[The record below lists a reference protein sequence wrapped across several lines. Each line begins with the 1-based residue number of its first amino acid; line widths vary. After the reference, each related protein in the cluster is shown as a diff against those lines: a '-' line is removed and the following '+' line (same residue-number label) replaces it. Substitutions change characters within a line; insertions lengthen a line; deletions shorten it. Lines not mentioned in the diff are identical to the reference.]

1 MADGNVGSLWMSLGI
16 KDAVSKEL
24 NRIADSMTGVDAKTK
39 KAQESMRKLAE
50 ENLAGKNVAFLDRLK
65 KAIGDSTKE
74 AKELQVV
81 FEAIRSIRGGF
92 SSLNWSVGAKSL
104 KEYSGIIMKIN
115 DALDKL
121 YTRGLTASGDKMWG
135 SATGALKVL
144 EGISKIKEEG
154 NFFFENFFKTD
165 KAKAG
170 LEDLQ
175 REIIKLQK
183 EGMGLLN
190 KRTLDTEG
198 LAWAA
203 GLDDKIYK
211 LHRAY
216 SVLRD
221 DEEKLLATTEKKKP
235 VWKQDEEQAKKNA
248 EAVNVQT
255 NALKKQEEQLKATSA
270 AQKEKNA
277 TENKAVAAPKIQPFV
292 EDKGLDKM
300 LNDVTAAR
308 EKDAAATQTQIAY
321 TKILNEVLDAFKGKA
336 STFLGVK
343 DDSGRK
349 YVDILNEANAAIE
362 KMNKARAA
370 AMVKEGKDFNPAN
383 YPDPTPRIKKA
394 LEYLSL
400 LQRIDI
406 AQKHISEVKAAN
418 PNVDTKNIK
427 EAAKLVENFRNKLL
441 ALQNDKYLTGAD
453 DAHILGAYRKTLAM
467 TLKDVDAIIGKLQK
481 PNPLSDLDGNFS
493 KLDARIDAVREK
505 LAKLRDLMNEGTQ
518 KGYNTSM
525 FGERISG
532 LGGVVARMEAAM
544 SNKNGELANVD
555 KMKQLFS
562 DISVELN
569 KASTA
574 MQAYGREKAKA
585 VAQEREFAVASKLS
599 AKDKEAELKAL
610 SDYTKRYM
618 TLVEEKRKVA
628 EKAGISPFFKNDNGL
643 KNIKAEIDTLLER
656 LGRVR
661 EDITLYQHA
670 IGSGTKEGISFGQ
683 QGLKEANTEAEKLMR
698 SITNLQNVYDTLR
711 VSQVNVKDLIGQTP
725 QKQRQDDI
733 QRRMSDY
740 YSKLE
745 KDSAQAAKDAA
756 KAERERASAE
766 KQRQNELRNTER
778 RYDSLGNKV
787 RQLRAEFS
795 RGISLGANTDKSYEE
810 IRRLLSMMRVLR
822 ALQGSLSSTDWREHI
837 GRLGNY
843 GAGHDATIA
852 NRALQDQR
860 AINAAQEKT
869 NREKEKSI
877 DLERKHQQEIAN
889 SAAKVRSDL
898 VRAFEQAKNSAGG
911 LNSTMQDLKSLVMQ
925 GGLVYGMQQFAM
937 SVIKTGGELEKQH
950 IALQSIL
957 GDVQNANTMF
967 SQVKQLALQSP
978 FTFSELNRDVKQLAA
993 YGVEYDQLYDT
1004 TKRLADMASGLG
1016 VSFER
1021 IALAFG
1027 QVRSRG
1033 WLDGKELRQI
1043 SYAGIPLL
1051 QKLSEYYSKRE
1062 GRKVSTSEVK
1072 TRISGRG
1079 VDFEDVKNVFWEMT
1093 DAGGQFYN
1101 MQLVLSE
1108 TLLGRFNKLKDAW
1121 EIMLSEFAS
1130 DSNIVG
1136 SNLKHILDLVT
1147 NLVQALHTMAP
1158 VVVAAFSGF
1167 ALKRLQTS
1175 LGGGIGAALL
1185 SGKASMA
1192 SDIQK
1197 KVLLGEKTTAQE
1209 LRLLATK
1216 KLITSEDIKALSL
1229 AKAIKKVDLE
1239 RMYIN
1244 GQISRSIYKDGMTD
1258 FAGTGTFGSRR
1269 KLVEARQNGGWWNK
1283 AKAAF
1288 IGLQLRTNAYF
1299 TNLKI
1304 QFATTGGFWRTFA
1317 LKGMSA
1323 FAILTAGARTMG
1335 ATLLAAVGGLPGLII
1350 TGVTMGISY
1359 MYTKSAD
1366 LTNRINQTANEIED
1380 RIKQLN
1386 DFLREND
1393 TAKVLSGGDIK
1404 EVDNLIDAY
1413 KEKLKQLEPY
1423 NYNNLVMK
1431 ADEKQSHEE
1440 RLKYLDEELKRLRDA
1455 EMIAKSKMGNRD
1467 NYSDFSGAIT
1477 RSNRNYERLEKTT
1490 AQNMSDKGMDFASAR
1505 SAAWKGLQPYQK
1517 GDMVNPIKKVI
1528 LKQFGDISK
1537 DETMRLAAMQAMSNI
1552 FASMEIPE
1560 SRANMIR
1567 ASVLQA
1573 FGIGDKDS
1581 WLQEEAKNKLSDL
1594 LDSIAPT
1601 IATKIRS
1608 GQTLNEAEKAKVEE
1622 LMQDAKR
1629 GLTGQYPE
1637 FEKALQAL
1645 LDASNFEAV
1654 INLVFKDS
1662 KFNDVQNEL
1671 LGNLPKMPLGVGDP
1685 ETQAKKQK
1693 FAQSWGKEG
1702 SWTKAREAAN
1712 ADVAA
1717 KKKEYEAAKKAK
1729 SKRQDE
1735 LKKEWQLAEQTA
1747 KELNLFDAKK
1757 DKNKG
1762 PKKDSALES
1771 LRQQFE
1777 DFKAARQWY
1786 QKYIGIG
1793 NTQSEAIGKVKS
1805 LFPNLD
1811 WKKID
1816 LSKYMESLEAMMP
1829 GNSFWNTTDRK
1840 KFRTQVNREKAEWQY
1855 SEVDKVEWE
1864 RVSSNFKEALEKGVK
1879 QANLQKELYEK
1890 TGSLDFAKL
1899 AFQDGAVWDKQTR
1912 KMAEDFKKNFGHDV
1926 NLGMTEADAKAL
1938 YKETPLAL
1946 EAWQKITTLVK
1957 DNYVKSLQQAADII
1971 AQTASTQEKIAAIYA
1986 KYETPIAQAEEAG
1999 NYGLASRYT
2008 RQRDKEVNSA
2018 KTEAFNKSS
2027 DYITFFGAV
2036 SQLGMDRASEIAS
2049 QIRENIN
2056 QALADGTI
2064 DAREYGK
2071 QIQQLDEQLN
2081 KLSSGKKTFFKDGL
2095 SGLADRKV
2103 EKANEKITAGA
2114 ALQQEGQRE
2123 AQEATTAMLDA
2134 IANSDWKAVGE
2145 AFEKLVKANEK
2156 AKNGENKL
2164 NKGKEEAAS
2173 ANKFKEAMTSA
2184 SKVVEKFNANIQSI
2198 VATFNDIKDTASA
2211 LGVDTESDGWQDAT
2225 AFFESLSGVSGSI
2238 SNIVTSGMQGN
2249 IGGII
2254 QGAVGIFTS
2263 PFKAFAAAHDAK
2275 QERQIKLA
2283 ERNITELERMRNDI
2297 KSAIEN
2303 TLGGVY
2309 SYKMDADTRKRLGN
2323 VTNSYEKAARGE
2335 SKKSQ
2340 YSSDTYTTAKKS
2352 LSDPGNAYLAEQASL
2367 MAQKDEMQRQLNAEE
2382 GKKKKDKDKIADYK
2396 QQIKEMETT
2405 INNFAKDFLKDI
2417 YGVDMKAWASQLT
2430 DAVVS
2435 AWSKGEDAID
2445 AYKKKAKEMVKNL
2458 TKNIVSQKVM
2468 EAALQGPLDNLTE
2481 IIKKK
2486 GKLEPEDVV
2495 KVADDLYNGTNNAA
2509 ENITAILERLKN
2521 MGLDLSENGD
2531 GSVTNGIKNITEETA
2546 DILASYVNA
2555 IRLDVS
2561 VNRAQV
2567 KDIGEL
2573 LKMRLPEMGQIQKA
2587 QLGQL
2592 TQIVMLAEAR
2602 NEKLDRM
2609 MDWMNA
2615 VSTSG
2620 RKKLYIS

>member
-1 MADGNVGSLWMSLGI
+1 MADGNVGSLWMSLGL

-24 NRIADSMTGVDAKTK
+24 KKMADNMEVVDAKTK
-39 KAQESMRKLAE
+39 RAQEQLRKLAE
-50 ENLAGKNVAFLDRLK
+50 TDASGKGVAFLDKLK
-65 KAIGDSTKE
+65 KAIGSSTKE
-74 AKELQVV
+74 AKELQAI
-81 FEAIRSIRGGF
+81 FDAIRNIRGGF
-92 SSLNWSVGAKSL
+92 GALTGDFGKANLQSYADIL
-104 KEYSGIIMKIN
+104 KEIRSSMGKISFGGMSGM
-115 DALDKL
+115 
-121 YTRGLTASGDKMWG
+121 G
-135 SATGALKVL
+135 
-144 EGISKIKEEG
+144 EGIYAKIEAVRSAINGINKITNET
-154 NFFFENFFKTD
+154 FRLWD
-165 KAKAG
+165 SVPRSSPKAKAEFNNIREQLAEIKNAG
-170 LEDLQ
+170 LGYLKSGDFS
-175 REIIKLQK
+175 KAY
-183 EGMGLLN
+183 
-190 KRTLDTEG
+190 
-198 LAWAA
+198 AWAN
-203 GLDDKIYK
+203 GLDEQIGKISSSYEK
-211 LHRAY
+211 FLASEK
-216 SVLRD
+216 SVVESLRR
-221 DEEKLLATTEKKKP
+221 EEGQSRKTTDATNE
-235 VWKQDEEQAKKNA
+235 
-248 EAVNVQT
+248 QT
-255 NALKKQEEQLKATSA
+255 NALKKQEEQLKATTA

-277 TENKAVAAPKIQPFV
+277 TENKAAAAPKMQPFV

-300 LNDVTAAR
+300 LNDATRVT
-308 EKDAAATQTQIAY
+308 EKVEEQKKSLSGLSDAAGKASRDI
-321 TKILNEVLDAFKGKA
+321 NEVLNKIVG
-336 STFLGVK
+336 G
-343 DDSGRK
+343 
-349 YVDILNEANAAIE
+349 NAAGMSLDE
-362 KMNKARAA
+362 LAKKTARYSQ
-370 AMVKEGKDFNPAN
+370 ELL
-383 YPDPTPRIKKA
+383 A
-394 LEYLSL
+394 LEIKLKNLKSKAETNPGKKGPGY
-400 LQRIDI
+400 
-406 AQKHISEVKAAN
+406 SEVKQLEAKIKNAQIYLDIIQQIRLKKDELN
-418 PNVDTKNIK
+418 ATGAKQPNVNTK
-427 EAAKLVENFRNKLL
+427 ELER
-441 ALQNDKYLTGAD
+441 G
-453 DAHILGAYRKTLAM
+453 KTLLDEFYG
-467 TLKDVDAIIGKLQK
+467 TLRKIVSENGVDGLMVLGNMPKALGGTMREIRSLLSSFSKE
-481 PNPLSDLDGNFS
+481 NPLSVFANGADRAWTAISNLET
-493 KLDARIDAVREK
+493 KM
-505 LAKLRDLMNEGTQ
+505 RDLQRLMDEG
-518 KGYNTSM
+518 KKMGYKTDMLPENFYELKRRLQETYRL
-525 FGERISG
+525 FGDNSHR
-532 LGGVVARMEAAM
+532 LTDKAYME
-544 SNKNGELANVD
+544 N
-555 KMKQLFS
+555 LFS
-562 DISVELN
+562 DIAKTMKIAANAERE
-569 KASTA
+569 
-574 MQAYGREKAKA
+574 YGREKGKTIATN
-585 VAQEREFAVASKLS
+585 
-599 AKDKEAELKAL
+599 KEAEAA
-610 SDYTKRYM
+610 
-618 TLVEEKRKVA
+618 EKRNVA
-628 EKAGISPFFKNDNGL
+628 I
-643 KNIKAEIDTLLER
+643 
-656 LGRVR
+656 V
-661 EDITLYQHA
+661 
-670 IGSGTKEGISFGQ
+670 
-683 QGLKEANTEAEKLMR
+683 EAAVQRRIQARQREAER
-698 SITNLQNVYDTLR
+698 
-711 VSQVNVKDLIGQTP
+711 
-725 QKQRQDDI
+725 
-733 QRRMSDY
+733 
-740 YSKLE
+740 
-745 KDSAQAAKDAA
+745 AAA
-756 KAERERASAE
+756 AEREANRYAAE
-766 KQRQNELRNTER
+766 SVNKAIAAKREQRRQEDRDNKQRLSEIKAAEA

-787 RQLRAEFS
+787 RALRREFS
-795 RGISLGANTDKSYEE
+795 RGISLGADVSKAEAE
-810 IRRLLSMMRVLR
+810 IHRLIDIMRYLR
-822 ALQGSLSSTDWREHI
+822 QMRTWLVEGQNVVGRIGSI
-837 GRLGNY
+837 GT
-843 GAGHDATIA
+843 GHDATQA
-852 NRALQDQR
+852 GRALQDQR

-1594 LDSIAPT
+1594 LDSVAPT

-1671 LGNLPKMPLGVGDP
+1671 LGNLPKIPLGVGDP
-1685 ETQAKKQK
+1685 EIQAKKQK

-1712 ADVAA
+1712 ADIAA

-1757 DKNKG
+1757 DKNKNEG

-1829 GNSFWNTTDRK
+1829 GRGFWNTTDRK
-1840 KFRTQVNREKAEWQY
+1840 KFHTQVNREKAEWQY
-1855 SEVDKVEWE
+1855 SEIDKVEWE
-1864 RVSSNFKEALEKGVK
+1864 RVSSNFKEALEKGVR
-1879 QANLQKELYEK
+1879 QANLQKELYKK

-1926 NLGMTEADAKAL
+1926 NLGMTEADAKVL
-1938 YKETPLAL
+1938 YKDTPLAL

-2081 KLSSGKKTFFKDGL
+2081 KLSSGKKNFFNSGL
-2095 SGLADRKV
+2095 SGVAEQRVKN
-2103 EKANEKITAGA
+2103 ANEKITAGA
-2114 ALQQEGQRE
+2114 ALKQEGERMQQE
-2123 AQEATTAMLDA
+2123 
-2134 IANSDWKAVGE
+2134 ANTELIE
-2145 AFEKLVKANEK
+2145 AFSNLDFDAVDEIVAKMLEGNEKEKKGDAKLKQGQKEAKAANEF
-2156 AKNGENKL
+2156 
-2164 NKGKEEAAS
+2164 KESMANVSAAAS
-2173 ANKFKEAMTSA
+2173 KINE
-2184 SKVVEKFNANIQSI
+2184 NIQSI

-2211 LGVDTESDGWQDAT
+2211 LGVDTENDGWQDAT
-2225 AFFESLSGVSGSI
+2225 AFFNSLGGVSSSI
-2238 SNIVTSGMQGN
+2238 SNMVTSAMSGNVGGVLQGF
-2249 IGGII
+2249 
-2254 QGAVGIFTS
+2254 VGIFTS

-2275 QERQIKLA
+2275 LERQIKLA
-2283 ERNITELERMRNDI
+2283 ERNITELERLRNDV
-2297 KSAIEN
+2297 KTAIEN

-2445 AYKKKAKEMVKNL
+2445 AYKKKAKEMVKDL

-2531 GSVTNGIKNITEETA
+2531 GSVTNDIKNITEETA

>member
-1 MADGNVGSLWMSLGI
+1 MASGNLGDLWFQLGI
-16 KDAVSKEL
+16 KDNTHKALNSMLKDVQRLEGMINSLNFSINKEQDPKKKKEMKEQLSNALNYLHLLQKVNIEL
-24 NRIADSMTGVDAKTK
+24 NKISGIKNVNAGINTGELDRAKKALMDFRNELINLQSGKTAGGVDNAFMSAYNSKFRNLITDVRQIEKAFDKENTLSASKNNAARLNRELETTK
-39 KAQESMRKLAE
+39 NKLAE
-50 ENLAGKNVAFLDRLK
+50 IQSLQSRGVRNRIDTTALLSGGNTLRGVKRRMEAMLADDNLLAN
-65 KAIGDSTKE
+65 
-74 AKELQVV
+74 
-81 FEAIRSIRGGF
+81 
-92 SSLNWSVGAKSL
+92 GAKVKSL
-104 KEYSGIIMKIN
+104 LSDIAYAYTKATGKVQEYKRTASETTSVDSALSKQKLAVEQIN
-115 DALDKL
+115 TILGNIDKL
-121 YTRGLTASGDKMWG
+121 KGKSLEIGTDTSKLTAVRGEIERIKTTIESFSGK
-135 SATGALKVL
+135 
-144 EGISKIKEEG
+144 
-154 NFFFENFFKTD
+154 
-165 KAKAG
+165 
-170 LEDLQ
+170 Q
-175 REIIKLQK
+175 
-183 EGMGLLN
+183 LLN
-190 KRTLDTEG
+190 KGFGDALNELQLWKERVNRTLKDQSGANQSAKASDRNLETMEARYRRLQELISEVNRKIREINDSAKLGFKIGADTSRAESAISR
-198 LAWAA
+198 LFEMR
-203 GLDDKIYK
+203 DKFNNADIGSKNAVAELVSEYK
-211 LHRAY
+211 ILKNEIGNVKSEQDKLNNAITRAN
-216 SVLRD
+216 
-221 DEEKLLATTEKKKP
+221 EKQNRKTEKKKERED
-235 VWKQDEEQAKKNA
+235 KQRLSEI
-248 EAVNVQT
+248 
-255 NALKKQEEQLKATSA
+255 KAT
-270 AQKEKNA
+270 
-277 TENKAVAAPKIQPFV
+277 
-292 EDKGLDKM
+292 
-300 LNDVTAAR
+300 
-308 EKDAAATQTQIAY
+308 
-321 TKILNEVLDAFKGKA
+321 
-336 STFLGVK
+336 
-343 DDSGRK
+343 
-349 YVDILNEANAAIE
+349 EA
-362 KMNKARAA
+362 
-370 AMVKEGKDFNPAN
+370 
-383 YPDPTPRIKKA
+383 
-394 LEYLSL
+394 
-400 LQRIDI
+400 
-406 AQKHISEVKAAN
+406 
-418 PNVDTKNIK
+418 
-427 EAAKLVENFRNKLL
+427 
-441 ALQNDKYLTGAD
+441 
-453 DAHILGAYRKTLAM
+453 
-467 TLKDVDAIIGKLQK
+467 
-481 PNPLSDLDGNFS
+481 
-493 KLDARIDAVREK
+493 
-505 LAKLRDLMNEGTQ
+505 
-518 KGYNTSM
+518 
-525 FGERISG
+525 
-532 LGGVVARMEAAM
+532 
-544 SNKNGELANVD
+544 
-555 KMKQLFS
+555 
-562 DISVELN
+562 
-569 KASTA
+569 
-574 MQAYGREKAKA
+574 
-585 VAQEREFAVASKLS
+585 
-599 AKDKEAELKAL
+599 
-610 SDYTKRYM
+610 
-618 TLVEEKRKVA
+618 
-628 EKAGISPFFKNDNGL
+628 
-643 KNIKAEIDTLLER
+643 
-656 LGRVR
+656 
-661 EDITLYQHA
+661 
-670 IGSGTKEGISFGQ
+670 
-683 QGLKEANTEAEKLMR
+683 
-698 SITNLQNVYDTLR
+698 
-711 VSQVNVKDLIGQTP
+711 
-725 QKQRQDDI
+725 
-733 QRRMSDY
+733 
-740 YSKLE
+740 
-745 KDSAQAAKDAA
+745 
-756 KAERERASAE
+756 
-766 KQRQNELRNTER
+766 

-787 RQLRAEFS
+787 RALRREFS
-795 RGISLGANTDKSYEE
+795 RGISLGADVSKAEAE
-810 IRRLLSMMRVLR
+810 IHRLIDTMRYLR
-822 ALQGSLSSTDWREHI
+822 QMRIWLAEGQDVVGRI
-837 GRLGNY
+837 GNIGT
-843 GAGHDATIA
+843 GHDTTLAG
-852 NRALQDQR
+852 RALQDQR
-860 AINAAQEKT
+860 RLNSEQERA
-869 NREKEKSI
+869 NREAQKGV
-877 DLERKHQQEIAN
+877 DLERQRQQEIAK

-937 SVIKTGGELEKQH
+937 SVITTGGELEKQH

-957 GDVQNANTMF
+957 GDMQNANAMF
-967 SQVKQLALQSP
+967 SQIKQLALQSP

-1062 GRKVSTSEVK
+1062 GRNVSTSEIK

-1101 MQLVLSE
+1101 MQFVLSE

-1147 NLVQALHTMAP
+1147 SLVQSLHTMAP

-1185 SGKASMA
+1185 SGKASIA
-1192 SDIQK
+1192 SDVQK
-1197 KVLLGEKTTAQE
+1197 KVLLGEETTKQE

-1393 TAKVLSGGDIK
+1393 TAKVLAGGDIK

-1467 NYSDFSGAIT
+1467 NYSDFSGAII
-1477 RSNRNYERLEKTT
+1477 RSSKNYERLEKTT
-1490 AQNMSDKGMDFASAR
+1490 AENMSDKGMDFASAR
-1505 SAAWKGLQPYQK
+1505 SAAWKDLQPYQRS
-1517 GDMVNPIKKVI
+1517 DMVNPIKKVI

-1560 SRANMIR
+1560 SRANTIR

-1573 FGIGDKDS
+1573 FGVGDKDS
-1581 WLQEEAKNKLSDL
+1581 WLQEEAKNKLGDL
-1594 LDSIAPT
+1594 LDSVAPV

-1608 GQTLNEAEKAKVEE
+1608 GQTLNEAEKAKVKE
-1622 LMQDAKR
+1622 LMQDAKK
-1629 GLTGQYPE
+1629 GITGQYPE
-1637 FEKALQAL
+1637 FEEALQAL

-1671 LGNLPKMPLGVGDP
+1671 LNNLPKIPLGVGAP
-1685 ETQAKKQK
+1685 ETQEKKQK
-1693 FAQSWGKEG
+1693 LAQSWGKEG

-1712 ADVAA
+1712 ADVNA

-1816 LSKYMESLEAMMP
+1816 LSKYIESLEAMMP
-1829 GNSFWNTTDRK
+1829 GRGFWNTTDRK
-1840 KFRTQVNREKAEWQY
+1840 KFHTQVNREKAEWQY
-1855 SEVDKVEWE
+1855 SEIDKVEWE
-1864 RVSSNFKEALEKGVK
+1864 RVSSNFKDALEKGVK

-1899 AFQDGAVWDKQTR
+1899 AFQDGAVWNKQTR
-1912 KMAEDFKKNFGHDV
+1912 KMAEDFKKDFGHDV
-1926 NLGMTEADAKAL
+1926 NLGMTEADAKVL
-1938 YKETPLAL
+1938 YKEKPLAL

-2081 KLSSGKKTFFKDGL
+2081 KLSSGKKNFFNSGL
-2095 SGLADRKV
+2095 SGVAEQRVKN
-2103 EKANEKITAGA
+2103 ANEKITAGA
-2114 ALQQEGQRE
+2114 ALKQEGERMQ
-2123 AQEATTAMLDA
+2123 QEATTAL
-2134 IANSDWKAVGE
+2134 IE
-2145 AFEKLVKANEK
+2145 AFSNLDFDAVDDIVAQMLEGHEKEEEGDTKLKQGQKEAKAANEF
-2156 AKNGENKL
+2156 
-2164 NKGKEEAAS
+2164 KESMANVSAAAS
-2173 ANKFKEAMTSA
+2173 KINE
-2184 SKVVEKFNANIQSI
+2184 NIQSI

-2225 AFFESLSGVSGSI
+2225 AFFNSLGGVSNSI
-2238 SNIVTSGMQGN
+2238 TSAMSGNVGGVLQGV
-2249 IGGII
+2249 
-2254 QGAVGIFTS
+2254 VGIFTS

-2283 ERNITELERMRNDI
+2283 ERNITELERLRNDV
-2297 KSAIEN
+2297 KTAIEN

-2309 SYKMDADTRKRLGN
+2309 SYNMDADTRKRLGN
-2323 VTNSYEKAARGE
+2323 ITNSYEKAARGE
-2335 SKKSQ
+2335 SGKSQ
-2340 YSSDTYTTAKKS
+2340 YTSDTYTAAKKS
-2352 LSDPGNAYLAEQASL
+2352 LSDPSNAFLAEQASL
-2367 MAQKDEMQRQLNAEE
+2367 MAQKDEMQRQLNAEN

-2405 INNFAKDFLKDI
+2405 INNLAKDFLKDI
-2417 YGVDMKAWASQLT
+2417 YGVDMKSWASQLT
-2430 DAVVS
+2430 DAVVT

-2445 AYKKKAKEMVKNL
+2445 AYKKKAKDMVKDL
-2458 TKNIVSQKVM
+2458 TKNIISQKIM
-2468 EAALQGPLDNLTE
+2468 EVALQGPLDNLTE
-2481 IIKKK
+2481 IIKQK

-2495 KVADDLYNGTNNAA
+2495 KVADDLYNGTNDAA
-2509 ENITAILERLKN
+2509 ENITAILERLKD

>member
-1 MADGNVGSLWMSLGI
+1 MASGNLGDLWFQLGI
-16 KDAVSKEL
+16 KDNTHKALNSMLKDVQRLEGMINSLNYSINKEQDPKKKKEMKEQLSNALNYLHLLQKVNIEL
-24 NRIADSMTGVDAKTK
+24 NKISGIKNVNAGINTGELDRAKKALMDFRNELINLQSGKTAGGVDNAFMSAYNQKFRNLITDVRQIEKAFDKENTLSASKNNAARLNRELETTK
-39 KAQESMRKLAE
+39 NKLAE
-50 ENLAGKNVAFLDRLK
+50 IQSLQSRGVRNRIDTTALLSGGNTLRGVKRRMEAMLADDNLLAN
-65 KAIGDSTKE
+65 
-74 AKELQVV
+74 
-81 FEAIRSIRGGF
+81 
-92 SSLNWSVGAKSL
+92 GAKVKSL
-104 KEYSGIIMKIN
+104 LSDIAYAYTKATGKVQEYKRAASETASVDSAFSKQKLAVEQIN
-115 DALDKL
+115 TILSNIDKL
-121 YTRGLTASGDKMWG
+121 KGKSLEIGTDTSKLTAVRGEIERIKTTIESFSGK
-135 SATGALKVL
+135 
-144 EGISKIKEEG
+144 
-154 NFFFENFFKTD
+154 
-165 KAKAG
+165 
-170 LEDLQ
+170 Q
-175 REIIKLQK
+175 
-183 EGMGLLN
+183 LLN
-190 KRTLDTEG
+190 KGFGDALNELQLWKERVNRTLKDQSG
-198 LAWAA
+198 ANQSA
-203 GLDDKIYK
+203 
-211 LHRAY
+211 
-216 SVLRD
+216 
-221 DEEKLLATTEKKKP
+221 
-235 VWKQDEEQAKKNA
+235 
-248 EAVNVQT
+248 
-255 NALKKQEEQLKATSA
+255 KATDRNL
-270 AQKEKNA
+270 E
-277 TENKAVAAPKIQPFV
+277 TME
-292 EDKGLDKM
+292 
-300 LNDVTAAR
+300 AR
-308 EKDAAATQTQIAY
+308 Y
-321 TKILNEVLDAFKGKA
+321 
-336 STFLGVK
+336 
-343 DDSGRK
+343 R
-349 YVDILNEANAAIE
+349 
-362 KMNKARAA
+362 R
-370 AMVKEGKDFNPAN
+370 
-383 YPDPTPRIKKA
+383 
-394 LEYLSL
+394 
-400 LQRIDI
+400 LQEL
-406 AQKHISEVKAAN
+406 ISEVSRK
-418 PNVDTKNIK
+418 IR
-427 EAAKLVENFRNKLL
+427 EL
-441 ALQNDKYLTGAD
+441 NDSARQGIRVGAD
-453 DAHILGAYRKTLAM
+453 TSRAESAISRLAEM
-467 TLKDVDAIIGKLQK
+467 RDKFNNADIG
-481 PNPLSDLDGNFS
+481 S
-493 KLDARIDAVREK
+493 K
-505 LAKLRDLMNEGTQ
+505 N
-518 KGYNTSM
+518 
-525 FGERISG
+525 
-532 LGGVVARMEAAM
+532 
-544 SNKNGELANVD
+544 
-555 KMKQLFS
+555 
-562 DISVELN
+562 
-569 KASTA
+569 
-574 MQAYGREKAKA
+574 A
-585 VAQEREFAVASKLS
+585 VA
-599 AKDKEAELKAL
+599 ELVSEYK
-610 SDYTKRYM
+610 
-618 TLVEEKRKVA
+618 
-628 EKAGISPFFKNDNGL
+628 IL
-643 KNIKAEIDTLLER
+643 KNEIGNAKSEQDKLNNAITRANKKQDRKNERQEARENKQRLSEIKA
-656 LGRVR
+656 
-661 EDITLYQHA
+661 
-670 IGSGTKEGISFGQ
+670 
-683 QGLKEANTEAEKLMR
+683 TEA
-698 SITNLQNVYDTLR
+698 
-711 VSQVNVKDLIGQTP
+711 
-725 QKQRQDDI
+725 
-733 QRRMSDY
+733 
-740 YSKLE
+740 
-745 KDSAQAAKDAA
+745 
-756 KAERERASAE
+756 
-766 KQRQNELRNTER
+766 

-787 RQLRAEFS
+787 RALRREFS
-795 RGISLGANTDKSYEE
+795 RGILLGADVSKAEAE
-810 IRRLLSMMRVLR
+810 IHRLIHLMRYFKIMHGELKAGNMSAVGR
-822 ALQGSLSSTDWREHI
+822 I
-837 GRLGNY
+837 GNIGT
-843 GAGHDATIA
+843 GHDTTLAG
-852 NRALQDQR
+852 RVLQDQR

-1185 SGKASMA
+1185 SGKSSMA
-1192 SDIQK
+1192 ADVQK

-1366 LTNRINQTANEIED
+1366 LTNKINQTANEIED

-1393 TAKVLSGGDIK
+1393 TAKVLAGGDIK

-1560 SRANMIR
+1560 SRASMIR

-1594 LDSIAPT
+1594 LDSVAPT

-1712 ADVAA
+1712 DDVAA

-1899 AFQDGAVWDKQTR
+1899 AFQDGAVWDRQTR

-1926 NLGMTEADAKAL
+1926 NLGMTEADAKVL
-1938 YKETPLAL
+1938 YKEKPLAL

-2081 KLSSGKKTFFKDGL
+2081 KLSSGKKNFFNSGL
-2095 SGLADRKV
+2095 SGVAEQRVKN
-2103 EKANEKITAGA
+2103 ANEKITAGA
-2114 ALQQEGQRE
+2114 ALKQEGERMQ
-2123 AQEATTAMLDA
+2123 QEATTAL
-2134 IANSDWKAVGE
+2134 IE
-2145 AFEKLVKANEK
+2145 AFSNLDFDAVDEIVAKMLEGNEKEEKGDAKLKQGQKEAKAANEF
-2156 AKNGENKL
+2156 
-2164 NKGKEEAAS
+2164 KESMANVSAAAS
-2173 ANKFKEAMTSA
+2173 KINE
-2184 SKVVEKFNANIQSI
+2184 NIQSI

-2211 LGVDTESDGWQDAT
+2211 LGVDTENDGWQDAT
-2225 AFFESLSGVSGSI
+2225 AFFNSLGGVSSSI
-2238 SNIVTSGMQGN
+2238 SNMVTSAMSGNVGGVLQGF
-2249 IGGII
+2249 
-2254 QGAVGIFTS
+2254 VGIFTS

-2275 QERQIKLA
+2275 LERQIKLA
-2283 ERNITELERMRNDI
+2283 ERNITELERLRNDV
-2297 KSAIEN
+2297 KTAIEN

-2445 AYKKKAKEMVKNL
+2445 AYKKKAKEMVKDL

-2468 EAALQGPLDNLTE
+2468 EVALQGPLDNLTE
-2481 IIKKK
+2481 IIKQK

>member
-1 MADGNVGSLWMSLGI
+1 MADGNVGNLWMSLGL
-16 KDAVSKEL
+16 KETVSKEL
-24 NRIADSMTGVDAKTK
+24 NKIADGMTGVDAKTR
-39 KAQESMRKLAE
+39 KAQENLRKLADTDVS
-50 ENLAGKNVAFLDRLK
+50 GKNISFLK
-65 KAIGDSTKE
+65 KIQNALGDTSAE
-74 AKELQVV
+74 AKELQAVLGV
-81 FEAIRSIRGGF
+81 IGKTKGGWKGITEDLNIGKLQQCAKLVQQLEFALTNIESKKGLSDSGFNLQSTIYQSREAIDAIA
-92 SSLNWSVGAKSL
+92 SLQNHL
-104 KEYSGIIMKIN
+104 KFA
-115 DALDKL
+115 DAP
-121 YTRGLTASGDKMWG
+121 TASGLKAIRQELQGLINEGTSLIQSPIKNYTQIDKW
-135 SATGALKVL
+135 
-144 EGISKIKEEG
+144 
-154 NFFFENFFKTD
+154 
-165 KAKAG
+165 
-170 LEDLQ
+170 
-175 REIIKLQK
+175 
-183 EGMGLLN
+183 LN
-190 KRTLDTEG
+190 TLDGKVTDIEYKYIVATQG
-198 LAWAA
+198 VSKETNAVADA
-203 GLDDKIYK
+203 GK
-211 LHRAY
+211 RA
-216 SVLRD
+216 
-221 DEEKLLATTEKKKP
+221 
-235 VWKQDEEQAKKNA
+235 EEQTKKNA
-248 EAVNVQT
+248 EAVNEQT
-255 NALKKQEEQLKATSA
+255 NALKKQEEQLKATTA
-270 AQKEKNA
+270 AQKEKSA
-277 TENKAVAAPKIQPFV
+277 AESKTAAAPKIQPFV

-308 EKDAAATQTQIAY
+308 EKDAAATQAQISY
-321 TKILNEVLDAFKGKA
+321 QLKLNEALDAFKGKA
-336 STFLGVK
+336 SAVLGVK

-362 KMNKARAA
+362 KINRARAT
-370 AMVKEGKDFNPAN
+370 AMKKEGKDFNPAN

-544 SNKNGELANVD
+544 SNKNGELANID

-618 TLVEEKRKVA
+618 TLVEEKHKVA

-661 EDITLYQHA
+661 EDIALYQHA
-670 IGSGTKEGISFGQ
+670 IGTGTKEGISFGQ

-711 VSQVNVKDLIGQTP
+711 VSQANVKDLIGQTP

-756 KAERERASAE
+756 KAERERAAAE

-778 RYDSLGNKV
+778 RYDSLGNKI

-822 ALQGSLSSTDWREHI
+822 SLKGSLSSTDWREHL

-852 NRALQDQR
+852 NRTLQDQR

-877 DLERKHQQEIAN
+877 DLERAHQQEVAKT
-889 SAAKVRSDL
+889 AAKVRGDL
-898 VRAFEQAKNSAGG
+898 AKAFEQAKNHSLGM
-911 LNSTMQDLKSLVMQ
+911 NSTLQDLKSLFLQ
-925 GGLVYGMQQFAM
+925 GGLIYGAQQFAM
-937 SVIKTGGELEKQH
+937 SIIQAGGEIEKQH
-950 IALQSIL
+950 IALQSII
-957 GDVQNANTMF
+957 GDVQNANVLFNQT
-967 SQVKQLALQSP
+967 KELALNSP
-978 FTFSELNRDVKQLAA
+978 FTFSELNKDVKQLAA
-993 YGVEYDQLYDT
+993 YGVEYDELYDT

-1043 SYAGIPLL
+1043 SYAGIPIL
-1051 QKLSEYYSKRE
+1051 QKLSEYYTKKE
-1062 GRKVSTSEVK
+1062 GQKVSTSEVK
-1072 TRISGRG
+1072 SRISNRG

-1101 MQLVLSE
+1101 MQQVLSE
-1108 TLLGRFNKLKDAW
+1108 TLLGRYNKLKDAW

-1130 DSNIVG
+1130 GNNLVG
-1136 SNLKHILDLVT
+1136 SFFKTALDGAT
-1147 NLVQALHTMAP
+1147 ALVQALHTLALP
-1158 VVVAAFSGF
+1158 VGAVVAGYAMRR
-1167 ALKRLQTS
+1167 ALMGNTASNLLSIKGGLAKSALEKQLRGENLTPIERNILSTKNKITGADLRSLMISKQLNQSELARLRIAGKITQQQYLTYS
-1175 LGGGIGAALL
+1175 ALL
-1185 SGKASMA
+1185 KQQTGMNTFGMRARHQLARLRMMAGMMANPMGAMRNMWSSFTTSALASFRVIRMGAKALVASMW
-1192 SDIQK
+1192 S
-1197 KVLLGEKTTAQE
+1197 
-1209 LRLLATK
+1209 
-1216 KLITSEDIKALSL
+1216 
-1229 AKAIKKVDLE
+1229 AI
-1239 RMYIN
+1239 
-1244 GQISRSIYKDGMTD
+1244 
-1258 FAGTGTFGSRR
+1258 
-1269 KLVEARQNGGWWNK
+1269 
-1283 AKAAF
+1283 
-1288 IGLQLRTNAYF
+1288 
-1299 TNLKI
+1299 
-1304 QFATTGGFWRTFA
+1304 
-1317 LKGMSA
+1317 
-1323 FAILTAGARTMG
+1323 
-1335 ATLLAAVGGLPGLII
+1335 GGLPGLII
-1350 TGVTMGISY
+1350 SGVTFGISY
-1359 MYTKSAD
+1359 LISKSQKLKQD
-1366 LTNRINQTANEIED
+1366 MQQTMDEMKD
-1380 RIKQLN
+1380 RIKQID
-1386 DFLREND
+1386 DFMRDNNVDKIVRGDNEKEIDNAIESYKDKIREIAPESAN
-1393 TAKVLSGGDIK
+1393 AF
-1404 EVDNLIDAY
+1404 E
-1413 KEKLKQLEPY
+1413 
-1423 NYNNLVMK
+1423 MK
-1431 ADEKQSHEE
+1431 ASEIESHKE
-1440 RLKYLDEELKRLRDA
+1440 RLKYLEEQLELLKEANKVAQEKSENTDLYEDLRDKTESAVKAAETLVKRSSIFGKGGVNETEMGLYEDAEKEFDKFIGQLAARYKKEFPNIVNSTQEQQAMQTMLKNFLALKGASEEATVQIRSALNRALGLEDKDMEQAFASKLMNMVDSAFPEIADRIRGHKELDEESKRKVENLMRGAVSELSIAYPKWETELQRLLAESSFEAKIQLVYDTGMIDNFDPFTERIYNNVLGSNITQWKENAEKFQELKPLLKGVNDMYTARNN
-1455 EMIAKSKMGNRD
+1455 AK
-1467 NYSDFSGAIT
+1467 T
-1477 RSNRNYERLEKTT
+1477 ELEKRY
-1490 AQNMSDKGMDFASAR
+1490 NI
-1505 SAAWKGLQPYQK
+1505 WK
-1517 GDMVNPIKKVI
+1517 
-1528 LKQFGDISK
+1528 
-1537 DETMRLAAMQAMSNI
+1537 A
-1552 FASMEIPE
+1552 
-1560 SRANMIR
+1560 
-1567 ASVLQA
+1567 
-1573 FGIGDKDS
+1573 
-1581 WLQEEAKNKLSDL
+1581 EED
-1594 LDSIAPT
+1594 
-1601 IATKIRS
+1601 
-1608 GQTLNEAEKAKVEE
+1608 
-1622 LMQDAKR
+1622 
-1629 GLTGQYPE
+1629 
-1637 FEKALQAL
+1637 
-1645 LDASNFEAV
+1645 
-1654 INLVFKDS
+1654 
-1662 KFNDVQNEL
+1662 
-1671 LGNLPKMPLGVGDP
+1671 
-1685 ETQAKKQK
+1685 
-1693 FAQSWGKEG
+1693 
-1702 SWTKAREAAN
+1702 
-1712 ADVAA
+1712 A
-1717 KKKEYEAAKKAK
+1717 KKKGKGDEATRLAVKKKYEDLKKAAYLGLGYDYVPEDKK
-1729 SKRQDE
+1729 SNKVPKVKGDKE
-1735 LKKEWQLAEQTA
+1735 DKK
-1747 KELNLFDAKK
+1747 
-1757 DKNKG
+1757 
-1762 PKKDSALES
+1762 LES

-1829 GNSFWNTTDRK
+1829 GRGFWNTTDRK
-1840 KFRTQVNREKAEWQY
+1840 KFHTQVNREKAEWQY
-1855 SEVDKVEWE
+1855 SEIDKVEWE

-1926 NLGMTEADAKAL
+1926 NLGMTEADAKVL
-1938 YKETPLAL
+1938 YKDTPLAL

-2081 KLSSGKKTFFKDGL
+2081 KLSSGKKNFFNSGL
-2095 SGLADRKV
+2095 SGVAEQRVKN
-2103 EKANEKITAGA
+2103 ANEKITAGA
-2114 ALQQEGQRE
+2114 ALKQEGERMQQE
-2123 AQEATTAMLDA
+2123 
-2134 IANSDWKAVGE
+2134 ANTELIE
-2145 AFEKLVKANEK
+2145 AFSNLDFDAVDEIVAKMLEGNEKEEKGDAKLKQGQKEAKAANEF
-2156 AKNGENKL
+2156 
-2164 NKGKEEAAS
+2164 KESMANVSAAAS
-2173 ANKFKEAMTSA
+2173 KINE
-2184 SKVVEKFNANIQSI
+2184 NIQSI

-2211 LGVDTESDGWQDAT
+2211 LGVDTENDGWQDAT
-2225 AFFESLSGVSGSI
+2225 AFFNSLGGVSSSI
-2238 SNIVTSGMQGN
+2238 SNMVTSAMSGNVGGVLQGF
-2249 IGGII
+2249 
-2254 QGAVGIFTS
+2254 VGIFTS

-2275 QERQIKLA
+2275 LERQIKLA
-2283 ERNITELERMRNDI
+2283 ERNITELERLRNDV
-2297 KSAIEN
+2297 KTAIEN

-2445 AYKKKAKEMVKNL
+2445 AYKKKAKEMVKDL

-2468 EAALQGPLDNLTE
+2468 EVALQGPLDNLTE
-2481 IIKKK
+2481 IIKQK

>member
-1 MADGNVGSLWMSLGI
+1 MASGNLGDLWFQLGI
-16 KDAVSKEL
+16 KDNSHKALNSMLKDVQRLEGMINSLNQKISDVKTDAKDSKEMKARLLNALNYLHLLQKVNIELNKVGDIKNVNAGINTGELDRAKKVLMDFRNELINLQTGKTAGGVDNAFMSAYNAKFRNLITDVRQIEKTFDKENTLSASKNNAARL
-24 NRIADSMTGVDAKTK
+24 NRELETTK
-39 KAQESMRKLAE
+39 NKLAE
-50 ENLAGKNVAFLDRLK
+50 IQSLQSRGVRNRIDTTALLSGGNTLRGVKRRMETMLADDNLLAN
-65 KAIGDSTKE
+65 
-74 AKELQVV
+74 
-81 FEAIRSIRGGF
+81 
-92 SSLNWSVGAKSL
+92 GAKVKSL
-104 KEYSGIIMKIN
+104 LSDIAYAYTKATGKIQEYKRIASETASVDSALSKQKLAVEQIN
-115 DALDKL
+115 TILSNIDKL
-121 YTRGLTASGDKMWG
+121 KGKSLEIGTDTSKLTAVRGEIERIKTTIESFSGK
-135 SATGALKVL
+135 
-144 EGISKIKEEG
+144 
-154 NFFFENFFKTD
+154 
-165 KAKAG
+165 
-170 LEDLQ
+170 Q
-175 REIIKLQK
+175 
-183 EGMGLLN
+183 LLN
-190 KRTLDTEG
+190 KGFGDALNELQLWKERVNRTLKDQSG
-198 LAWAA
+198 ANQSA
-203 GLDDKIYK
+203 
-211 LHRAY
+211 
-216 SVLRD
+216 
-221 DEEKLLATTEKKKP
+221 
-235 VWKQDEEQAKKNA
+235 
-248 EAVNVQT
+248 
-255 NALKKQEEQLKATSA
+255 KATDRNL
-270 AQKEKNA
+270 E
-277 TENKAVAAPKIQPFV
+277 TME
-292 EDKGLDKM
+292 
-300 LNDVTAAR
+300 AR
-308 EKDAAATQTQIAY
+308 Y
-321 TKILNEVLDAFKGKA
+321 
-336 STFLGVK
+336 
-343 DDSGRK
+343 R
-349 YVDILNEANAAIE
+349 
-362 KMNKARAA
+362 R
-370 AMVKEGKDFNPAN
+370 
-383 YPDPTPRIKKA
+383 
-394 LEYLSL
+394 
-400 LQRIDI
+400 LQEL
-406 AQKHISEVKAAN
+406 ISEVNRKIRELNDSAKRGFKVGADTSRVGSAISRLFEMRDKFNNADIGSKNAVAELVSEYKILKNEIGNAKSEQDKLNNAITRANKKQDRKNERQEARDNKQRLSEIKAA
-418 PNVDTKNIK
+418 
-427 EAAKLVENFRNKLL
+427 EA
-441 ALQNDKYLTGAD
+441 
-453 DAHILGAYRKTLAM
+453 
-467 TLKDVDAIIGKLQK
+467 
-481 PNPLSDLDGNFS
+481 
-493 KLDARIDAVREK
+493 
-505 LAKLRDLMNEGTQ
+505 
-518 KGYNTSM
+518 
-525 FGERISG
+525 
-532 LGGVVARMEAAM
+532 
-544 SNKNGELANVD
+544 
-555 KMKQLFS
+555 
-562 DISVELN
+562 
-569 KASTA
+569 
-574 MQAYGREKAKA
+574 
-585 VAQEREFAVASKLS
+585 
-599 AKDKEAELKAL
+599 
-610 SDYTKRYM
+610 
-618 TLVEEKRKVA
+618 
-628 EKAGISPFFKNDNGL
+628 
-643 KNIKAEIDTLLER
+643 
-656 LGRVR
+656 
-661 EDITLYQHA
+661 
-670 IGSGTKEGISFGQ
+670 
-683 QGLKEANTEAEKLMR
+683 
-698 SITNLQNVYDTLR
+698 
-711 VSQVNVKDLIGQTP
+711 
-725 QKQRQDDI
+725 
-733 QRRMSDY
+733 
-740 YSKLE
+740 
-745 KDSAQAAKDAA
+745 
-756 KAERERASAE
+756 
-766 KQRQNELRNTER
+766 

-787 RQLRAEFS
+787 RALRREFS
-795 RGISLGANTDKSYEE
+795 RGISLGADVSKAEAE
-810 IRRLLSMMRVLR
+810 IHRLIDIMRYLR
-822 ALQGSLSSTDWREHI
+822 QMRTWLVEGQNVVGRIGSI
-837 GRLGNY
+837 
-843 GAGHDATIA
+843 GAGHDTTQAG
-852 NRALQDQR
+852 RALQDQR

-898 VRAFEQAKNSAGG
+898 VRAFEQAKNSAGS

-957 GDVQNANTMF
+957 GDAQNANTMF

-1323 FAILTAGARTMG
+1323 FAILTAGARTIG

-1393 TAKVLSGGDIK
+1393 TAKVLAGGDIK

-1594 LDSIAPT
+1594 LDSVAPT

-1671 LGNLPKMPLGVGDP
+1671 LGNLPKIPLGVGDP
-1685 ETQAKKQK
+1685 EIQAKKQK

-1926 NLGMTEADAKAL
+1926 NLGMTEADAKVL
-1938 YKETPLAL
+1938 YKDTPLAL

-2081 KLSSGKKTFFKDGL
+2081 KLSSGKKNFFNSGL
-2095 SGLADRKV
+2095 SGVAEQRVKN
-2103 EKANEKITAGA
+2103 ANEKITAGA
-2114 ALQQEGQRE
+2114 ALKQEGERMQQE
-2123 AQEATTAMLDA
+2123 
-2134 IANSDWKAVGE
+2134 ANTELIE
-2145 AFEKLVKANEK
+2145 AFSNLDFDAVDEIVAKMLEGHEKEEKGDAKLKQGQKEAKAANEF
-2156 AKNGENKL
+2156 
-2164 NKGKEEAAS
+2164 KESMANVSVAAS
-2173 ANKFKEAMTSA
+2173 KINE
-2184 SKVVEKFNANIQSI
+2184 NIQSI

-2211 LGVDTESDGWQDAT
+2211 LGVDTENDGWQDAT
-2225 AFFESLSGVSGSI
+2225 AFFNSLGGVSSSI
-2238 SNIVTSGMQGN
+2238 SNMVTSAMSGNVGGVLQGF
-2249 IGGII
+2249 
-2254 QGAVGIFTS
+2254 VGIFTS

-2275 QERQIKLA
+2275 LERQIKLA
-2283 ERNITELERMRNDI
+2283 ERNITEFERLRNDV
-2297 KSAIEN
+2297 KTAIEN

-2309 SYKMDADTRKRLGN
+2309 SYKMDADTRKRLGD

-2335 SKKSQ
+2335 SGKSQ

-2352 LSDPGNAYLAEQASL
+2352 LSDPSNAFLAEQASL

-2405 INNFAKDFLKDI
+2405 INNFAKDFLNDI

-2430 DAVVS
+2430 DAVVN
-2435 AWSKGEDAID
+2435 AWSKGEDAIG
-2445 AYKKKAKEMVKNL
+2445 AYKKKAKEMVKDL

-2468 EAALQGPLDNLTE
+2468 EVALQGPLDNLTE
-2481 IIKKK
+2481 IIKQK

-2495 KVADDLYNGTNNAA
+2495 NVADELYKQTDDAVY
-2509 ENITAILERLKN
+2509 NITAILESLKDK
-2521 MGLDLSENGD
+2521 GLDLSATGD
-2531 GSVTNGIKNITEETA
+2531 SSLTNGIKNITEETA

>member
-1 MADGNVGSLWMSLGI
+1 MADGNVGSLWMSLGL
-16 KDAVSKEL
+16 KETVSKEL
-24 NRIADSMTGVDAKTK
+24 NKIADGMTGVDAKTR
-39 KAQESMRKLAE
+39 KAQENLRKLADTDVS
-50 ENLAGKNVAFLDRLK
+50 GKNISFLK
-65 KAIGDSTKE
+65 KIQNALGDTSAE
-74 AKELQVV
+74 AKELQAVLGV
-81 FEAIRSIRGGF
+81 IGKTKGGWKGITEDLNIGKLQQYAKLVRELEFALTNIESKKGLSDSGFNLQSTIYQSREAIYAIA
-92 SSLNWSVGAKSL
+92 SLQNHL
-104 KEYSGIIMKIN
+104 KFA
-115 DALDKL
+115 DAP
-121 YTRGLTASGDKMWG
+121 TASGLKAIRQELQGLINEGTSLIHSPIKNYMQIDKW
-135 SATGALKVL
+135 
-144 EGISKIKEEG
+144 
-154 NFFFENFFKTD
+154 
-165 KAKAG
+165 
-170 LEDLQ
+170 
-175 REIIKLQK
+175 
-183 EGMGLLN
+183 LN
-190 KRTLDTEG
+190 TLDGKVTDIEYKYIVATQG
-198 LAWAA
+198 VSKETNAVADA
-203 GLDDKIYK
+203 GK
-211 LHRAY
+211 RA
-216 SVLRD
+216 
-221 DEEKLLATTEKKKP
+221 
-235 VWKQDEEQAKKNA
+235 EEQTKKNA
-248 EAVNVQT
+248 EAVNEQT
-255 NALKKQEEQLKATSA
+255 NALKKQEEQLKATTA
-270 AQKEKNA
+270 AQKEKSAAESKTA
-277 TENKAVAAPKIQPFV
+277 TAPKIQPFV
-292 EDKGLDKM
+292 ENKGLNKM
-300 LNDVTAAR
+300 LNEATAAR
-308 EKDAAATQTQIAY
+308 EKDVAATQAQTSYQL
-321 TKILNEVLDAFKGKA
+321 KLNEALDAFKGKA
-336 STFLGVK
+336 SAVIGVK

-349 YVDILNEANAAIE
+349 YVDILNAANVAIE
-362 KMNKARAA
+362 KVNKERAK
-370 AMVKEGKDFNPAN
+370 AMKDLGKAFNPN
-383 YPDPTPRIKKA
+383 DFPDPTPRLKKA

-418 PNVDTKNIK
+418 PNVDTKNI
-427 EAAKLVENFRNKLL
+427 ENATRLIENFRNRLL
-441 ALQNDKYLTGAD
+441 SLQDKMFGTGAD
-453 DAHILGAYRKTLAM
+453 NAHVLGMYGKTLAM

-585 VAQEREFAVASKLS
+585 VATDRNLETMEARYRRLQELMSEVSRKIRELNDSAKRGFKVGADTSRVGSAISRLFEMRDKFNNADIGSKNAVA
-599 AKDKEAELKAL
+599 ELVSEYK
-610 SDYTKRYM
+610 
-618 TLVEEKRKVA
+618 
-628 EKAGISPFFKNDNGL
+628 IL
-643 KNIKAEIDTLLER
+643 KNEIGNAKSEQDKLNNAITRANKKQDRKNERQEARDNKQRLSEIKA
-656 LGRVR
+656 
-661 EDITLYQHA
+661 A
-670 IGSGTKEGISFGQ
+670 
-683 QGLKEANTEAEKLMR
+683 EA
-698 SITNLQNVYDTLR
+698 
-711 VSQVNVKDLIGQTP
+711 
-725 QKQRQDDI
+725 
-733 QRRMSDY
+733 
-740 YSKLE
+740 
-745 KDSAQAAKDAA
+745 
-756 KAERERASAE
+756 
-766 KQRQNELRNTER
+766 

-787 RQLRAEFS
+787 RSLRREFS
-795 RGISLGANTDKSYEE
+795 RGISLGADVSKAEAE
-810 IRRLLSMMRVLR
+810 IHRLIDIMRYLR
-822 ALQGSLSSTDWREHI
+822 QMRTWLVEGQNVVGRIGSI
-837 GRLGNY
+837 GT
-843 GAGHDATIA
+843 GHDATQA
-852 NRALQDQR
+852 GRALQDQR

-1829 GNSFWNTTDRK
+1829 GRGFWNTTDRK
-1840 KFRTQVNREKAEWQY
+1840 KFHTQVNREKAEWQY
-1855 SEVDKVEWE
+1855 SEIDKVEWE

-1926 NLGMTEADAKAL
+1926 NLGMTEADAKVL
-1938 YKETPLAL
+1938 YKDTPLAL

-2081 KLSSGKKTFFKDGL
+2081 KLSSGKKNFFNSGL
-2095 SGLADRKV
+2095 SGVAEQRVKN
-2103 EKANEKITAGA
+2103 ANEKITAGA
-2114 ALQQEGQRE
+2114 ALKQEGERMQQEANTE
-2123 AQEATTAMLDA
+2123 LIKAFSNLDFDAVDEIVAKMLE
-2134 IANSDWKAVGE
+2134 G
-2145 AFEKLVKANEK
+2145 NEK
-2156 AKNGENKL
+2156 EKEGDAKLKQGQ
-2164 NKGKEEAAS
+2164 KEAKA
-2173 ANKFKEAMTSA
+2173 ANKFKESMANVSAAA
-2184 SKVVEKFNANIQSI
+2184 SKINENIQSI

-2211 LGVDTESDGWQDAT
+2211 LGVDTENDGWQDAT
-2225 AFFESLSGVSGSI
+2225 AFFNSLGGVSSSI
-2238 SNIVTSGMQGN
+2238 SSSISSAMSGNVGGVLQGF
-2249 IGGII
+2249 
-2254 QGAVGIFTS
+2254 VGIFTS

-2275 QERQIKLA
+2275 LEHQIKLA
-2283 ERNITELERMRNDI
+2283 ERNITELERLRNDV
-2297 KSAIEN
+2297 KTAIEN

-2445 AYKKKAKEMVKNL
+2445 AYKKKAKEMVKDL

-2468 EAALQGPLDNLTE
+2468 EVALQGPLDNLTE
-2481 IIKKK
+2481 IIKQK

-2531 GSVTNGIKNITEETA
+2531 GSVTNGITNITEETA

>member
-1 MADGNVGSLWMSLGI
+1 MADGNVGNLWMSLGL

-24 NRIADSMTGVDAKTK
+24 KKMADNMEVVDAKTK
-39 KAQESMRKLAE
+39 RAQEQLRKLAE
-50 ENLAGKNVAFLDRLK
+50 TDASGKGVAFLDKLK
-65 KAIGDSTKE
+65 KAIGSSTKE
-74 AKELQVV
+74 AKELQAI
-81 FEAIRSIRGGF
+81 FDAIRNIRGGF
-92 SSLNWSVGAKSL
+92 GALTGDFGKANLQSYADIL
-104 KEYSGIIMKIN
+104 KEIRSSMGKISFGGMSGM
-115 DALDKL
+115 
-121 YTRGLTASGDKMWG
+121 G
-135 SATGALKVL
+135 
-144 EGISKIKEEG
+144 EGIYAKIEAVRSAINGINKITNET
-154 NFFFENFFKTD
+154 FRLWD
-165 KAKAG
+165 SVPRSSPKAKAEFNNIREQLAEIKNAG
-170 LEDLQ
+170 LGYLKSGDFS
-175 REIIKLQK
+175 KAY
-183 EGMGLLN
+183 
-190 KRTLDTEG
+190 
-198 LAWAA
+198 AWAN
-203 GLDDKIYK
+203 GLDEQIGKISSSYEK
-211 LHRAY
+211 FLASEK
-216 SVLRD
+216 SVVESLRR
-221 DEEKLLATTEKKKP
+221 EEGQSRKTTDATNE
-235 VWKQDEEQAKKNA
+235 
-248 EAVNVQT
+248 QT
-255 NALKKQEEQLKATSA
+255 NALKKQEEQLKATTA

-277 TENKAVAAPKIQPFV
+277 TENKAAAAPKMQPFV

-336 STFLGVK
+336 STLLGVK

-362 KMNKARAA
+362 KKNKARAA
-370 AMVKEGKDFNPAN
+370 AMAREEKDFNPAN

-661 EDITLYQHA
+661 ENITLYQHA
-670 IGSGTKEGISFGQ
+670 IGTGTKEGISFGQ

-756 KAERERASAE
+756 KAERERAAAE

-787 RQLRAEFS
+787 RALRREFS
-795 RGISLGANTDKSYEE
+795 RGISLGADVSKAEAE
-810 IRRLLSMMRVLR
+810 IHRLIDIMRYLR
-822 ALQGSLSSTDWREHI
+822 QMRTWLVEGQNVVGRIGSI
-837 GRLGNY
+837 GT
-843 GAGHDATIA
+843 GHDATQA
-852 NRALQDQR
+852 GRALQDQR
-860 AINAAQEKT
+860 AINAAQEKA

-877 DLERKHQQEIAN
+877 DLERAHQQEVAKT
-889 SAAKVRSDL
+889 AAKVRGDL
-898 VRAFEQAKNSAGG
+898 AKAFEQAKNHSLGM
-911 LNSTMQDLKSLVMQ
+911 NSTLQDLKSLFLQ
-925 GGLVYGMQQFAM
+925 GGLIYGAQQFAM
-937 SVIKTGGELEKQH
+937 SIIQAGGEIEKQH
-950 IALQSIL
+950 IALQSII
-957 GDVQNANTMF
+957 GDVQNANVLFNQT
-967 SQVKQLALQSP
+967 KELALNSP
-978 FTFSELNRDVKQLAA
+978 FTFSELNKDVKQLAA
-993 YGVEYDQLYDT
+993 YGVEYDELYDT

-1043 SYAGIPLL
+1043 SYAGIPIL
-1051 QKLSEYYSKRE
+1051 QKLSEYYTKKE
-1062 GRKVSTSEVK
+1062 GQKVSTSEVK
-1072 TRISGRG
+1072 SRISNRG

-1101 MQLVLSE
+1101 MQQVLSE
-1108 TLLGRFNKLKDAW
+1108 TLLGRYNKLKDAW

-1130 DSNIVG
+1130 GNNLVG
-1136 SNLKHILDLVT
+1136 SFFKTALDGAT
-1147 NLVQALHTMAP
+1147 ALVQALHTLALP
-1158 VVVAAFSGF
+1158 VGAVVAGYAMRR
-1167 ALKRLQTS
+1167 ALMGNTASSLLSIKGGLAKSALEKQLRGENLTPIERNILSTKNKITGADLRSLMISKQLNQSELARLRIAGKITQQQYLTYS
-1175 LGGGIGAALL
+1175 ALL
-1185 SGKASMA
+1185 KQQTGMNTFGMRARHQLARLRMMAGMMANPMGAMRNMWSSFTTSALASFRVIRMGAKALVASMW
-1192 SDIQK
+1192 S
-1197 KVLLGEKTTAQE
+1197 
-1209 LRLLATK
+1209 
-1216 KLITSEDIKALSL
+1216 
-1229 AKAIKKVDLE
+1229 AI
-1239 RMYIN
+1239 
-1244 GQISRSIYKDGMTD
+1244 
-1258 FAGTGTFGSRR
+1258 
-1269 KLVEARQNGGWWNK
+1269 
-1283 AKAAF
+1283 
-1288 IGLQLRTNAYF
+1288 
-1299 TNLKI
+1299 
-1304 QFATTGGFWRTFA
+1304 
-1317 LKGMSA
+1317 
-1323 FAILTAGARTMG
+1323 
-1335 ATLLAAVGGLPGLII
+1335 GGLPGLII
-1350 TGVTMGISY
+1350 SGVTFGISY
-1359 MYTKSAD
+1359 LISKSQELKQD
-1366 LTNRINQTANEIED
+1366 MQQTMDEMKD
-1380 RIKQLN
+1380 RIKQID
-1386 DFLREND
+1386 DFMRDNNVDKIVRGDNEKEIDNAIESYKDKIREIAPESAN
-1393 TAKVLSGGDIK
+1393 AF
-1404 EVDNLIDAY
+1404 E
-1413 KEKLKQLEPY
+1413 
-1423 NYNNLVMK
+1423 MK
-1431 ADEKQSHEE
+1431 ASEIESHKE
-1440 RLKYLDEELKRLRDA
+1440 RLKYLEEQLELLKEANKVAQEKSENTDLYEDLRDKTESAVKAAETLVKRSSIFGKGGVNETEMGLYEDAEKEFDKFIGQLAARYKKEFPNIVNSTQEQQAMQTMLKNFLALKGASEEATVQIRSALNRALGLEDKDMEQAFASKLMNMVDSAFPEIADRIRGHKELDEESKRKVENLMRGAVSELSIAYPKWETELQRLLAESSFEAKIQLVYDTGMIDNFDPFTGRIYNNVLGSDITQWKENAEKFQELKPLLKGVNDMYTARNN
-1455 EMIAKSKMGNRD
+1455 AK
-1467 NYSDFSGAIT
+1467 T
-1477 RSNRNYERLEKTT
+1477 ELEKRY
-1490 AQNMSDKGMDFASAR
+1490 NI
-1505 SAAWKGLQPYQK
+1505 W
-1517 GDMVNPIKKVI
+1517 
-1528 LKQFGDISK
+1528 
-1537 DETMRLAAMQAMSNI
+1537 QA
-1552 FASMEIPE
+1552 
-1560 SRANMIR
+1560 
-1567 ASVLQA
+1567 
-1573 FGIGDKDS
+1573 
-1581 WLQEEAKNKLSDL
+1581 EED
-1594 LDSIAPT
+1594 
-1601 IATKIRS
+1601 
-1608 GQTLNEAEKAKVEE
+1608 
-1622 LMQDAKR
+1622 
-1629 GLTGQYPE
+1629 
-1637 FEKALQAL
+1637 
-1645 LDASNFEAV
+1645 
-1654 INLVFKDS
+1654 
-1662 KFNDVQNEL
+1662 
-1671 LGNLPKMPLGVGDP
+1671 
-1685 ETQAKKQK
+1685 
-1693 FAQSWGKEG
+1693 
-1702 SWTKAREAAN
+1702 
-1712 ADVAA
+1712 A
-1717 KKKEYEAAKKAK
+1717 KKKGKGDEATRLAVKKKYEDLKKAAYLGLGY
-1729 SKRQDE
+1729 DYVPE
-1735 LKKEWQLAEQTA
+1735 DKKVKGD
-1747 KELNLFDAKK
+1747 KEDKK
-1757 DKNKG
+1757 
-1762 PKKDSALES
+1762 LES

-1829 GNSFWNTTDRK
+1829 GRGFWNTTDRK
-1840 KFRTQVNREKAEWQY
+1840 KFHTQVNREKAEWQY
-1855 SEVDKVEWE
+1855 SEIDKVERE

-1926 NLGMTEADAKAL
+1926 NLGMTEADAKVL
-1938 YKETPLAL
+1938 YKDTPLAL

-1957 DNYVKSLQQAADII
+1957 NNYVKSLQQAADII

-1999 NYGLASRYT
+1999 NYGLVSRYT

-2081 KLSSGKKTFFKDGL
+2081 KLSSGKKNFFNSGL
-2095 SGLADRKV
+2095 SGVAEQR
-2103 EKANEKITAGA
+2103 EKNANEKITAGA
-2114 ALQQEGQRE
+2114 ALKQEGERML
-2123 AQEATTAMLDA
+2123 QEANTEL
-2134 IANSDWKAVGE
+2134 IE
-2145 AFEKLVKANEK
+2145 AFSNLYFDAVDEIVAKMLEGNEKEEKGDAKLKQGQKEAKAANEFK
-2156 AKNGENKL
+2156 KSMANVSA
-2164 NKGKEEAAS
+2164 AAS
-2173 ANKFKEAMTSA
+2173 KINE
-2184 SKVVEKFNANIQSI
+2184 NIQSI

-2211 LGVDTESDGWQDAT
+2211 LGVDTENDGWQDAT
-2225 AFFESLSGVSGSI
+2225 AFFNFLGGVSSSI
-2238 SNIVTSGMQGN
+2238 SNMVTSAMSGNVGGVLQGS
-2249 IGGII
+2249 
-2254 QGAVGIFTS
+2254 VGIFTS
-2263 PFKAFAAAHDAK
+2263 LFKAFAAAHDAK
-2275 QERQIKLA
+2275 LERQIKLA
-2283 ERNITELERMRNDI
+2283 ERNITELERLRNDV
-2297 KSAIEN
+2297 KTTIEN

-2405 INNFAKDFLKDI
+2405 INNLAKDFLKDI

-2445 AYKKKAKEMVKNL
+2445 AYKKKAKELVKDL

-2495 KVADDLYNGTNNAA
+2495 KVAEDLYNGTNDAA
-2509 ENITAILERLKN
+2509 ENITAILERLKE
-2521 MGLDLSENGD
+2521 MGLDFTENGD

>member
-1 MADGNVGSLWMSLGI
+1 MADGNVGSLWMSLGL
-16 KDAVSKEL
+16 KETVSKEL
-24 NRIADSMTGVDAKTK
+24 NKIADGMTGVDAKTR
-39 KAQESMRKLAE
+39 KAQENLRKLADTDVS
-50 ENLAGKNVAFLDRLK
+50 GKNISFLK
-65 KAIGDSTKE
+65 KIQNALGDTSAE
-74 AKELQVV
+74 AKELQAVLGV
-81 FEAIRSIRGGF
+81 IGKTKGGWKGITEDLNIGKLQQYAKLVRELEFALTNIESKKGLSDSGFNLQSTIYQSREAIDAIA
-92 SSLNWSVGAKSL
+92 SLQNHL
-104 KEYSGIIMKIN
+104 KFA
-115 DALDKL
+115 DAP
-121 YTRGLTASGDKMWG
+121 TASGLKAIRQELQGLINEGTSLIHSPIKNYMQIDKW
-135 SATGALKVL
+135 
-144 EGISKIKEEG
+144 
-154 NFFFENFFKTD
+154 
-165 KAKAG
+165 
-170 LEDLQ
+170 
-175 REIIKLQK
+175 
-183 EGMGLLN
+183 LN
-190 KRTLDTEG
+190 TLDGKVTDIEYKYIVATQG
-198 LAWAA
+198 VSKETNAVADA
-203 GLDDKIYK
+203 GK
-211 LHRAY
+211 RA
-216 SVLRD
+216 
-221 DEEKLLATTEKKKP
+221 
-235 VWKQDEEQAKKNA
+235 EEQTKKNA
-248 EAVNVQT
+248 EAVNEQT
-255 NALKKQEEQLKATSA
+255 NALKKQEEQLKATTA
-270 AQKEKNA
+270 AQKEKSAAESKTA
-277 TENKAVAAPKIQPFV
+277 TAPKIQPFV

-336 STFLGVK
+336 STLLGVK

-370 AMVKEGKDFNPAN
+370 AMAREGKDFKPEN

-427 EAAKLVENFRNKLL
+427 EAAKLVENFRDKLL

-453 DAHILGAYRKTLAM
+453 DAHILGVYRKTLAM

-1829 GNSFWNTTDRK
+1829 GRGFWNTTDRK
-1840 KFRTQVNREKAEWQY
+1840 KFHTQVNREKAEWQY
-1855 SEVDKVEWE
+1855 SEIDKVEWE

-1926 NLGMTEADAKAL
+1926 NLGMTEADAKVL
-1938 YKETPLAL
+1938 YKDTPLAL

-2081 KLSSGKKTFFKDGL
+2081 KLSSGKKNFFNSGL
-2095 SGLADRKV
+2095 SGVAEQRVKN
-2103 EKANEKITAGA
+2103 ANEKITAGA
-2114 ALQQEGQRE
+2114 ALKQEGERMQQE
-2123 AQEATTAMLDA
+2123 
-2134 IANSDWKAVGE
+2134 ANTELIE
-2145 AFEKLVKANEK
+2145 AFSNLDFDAVDEIVAKMLEGHEKEEKGDAKLKQGQKEAKAANEF
-2156 AKNGENKL
+2156 
-2164 NKGKEEAAS
+2164 KESMANVSAAAS
-2173 ANKFKEAMTSA
+2173 KINE
-2184 SKVVEKFNANIQSI
+2184 NIQSF
-2198 VATFNDIKDTASA
+2198 VATFNDMKDTASA
-2211 LGVDTESDGWQDAT
+2211 LGVDTENDGWQDAT
-2225 AFFESLSGVSGSI
+2225 AFFNSLGGVSSSI
-2238 SNIVTSGMQGN
+2238 SNMVTSAMSGNVGGVLQGV
-2249 IGGII
+2249 
-2254 QGAVGIFTS
+2254 VGIFTS

-2275 QERQIKLA
+2275 LERQIKLA
-2283 ERNITELERMRNDI
+2283 ERNITELERLRNDV
-2297 KSAIEN
+2297 KTAIEN

-2445 AYKKKAKEMVKNL
+2445 AYKKKAKEMVKDL

-2468 EAALQGPLDNLTE
+2468 EVALQGPLDNLTE
-2481 IIKKK
+2481 IIKQK

-2609 MDWMNA
+2609 MDWMNS

>member
-1 MADGNVGSLWMSLGI
+1 MASGNLGDLWFQLGI
-16 KDAVSKEL
+16 KDNTHKALNSMLKDVQRLEGMINSLNQKISDVNTDAKDSKKMKAQLSNALNYLHLLQKVNIEL
-24 NRIADSMTGVDAKTK
+24 NKISGIKNVNAGINTGELDRAKKALMDFRNELINLQSGKTAGGVDNAFMSAYNAKFRNLITDVRQIEKAFDKENTLSASKNNAARLNRELETTK
-39 KAQESMRKLAE
+39 NKLAE
-50 ENLAGKNVAFLDRLK
+50 IQSLQSRGVRNGIDTTALLSGGNTLRGVKRRMETMLADDNLLANGAKVKSLLSDIAYAYT
-65 KAIGDSTKE
+65 KAIGKVQEYKRAASETASVDS
-74 AKELQVV
+74 A
-81 FEAIRSIRGGF
+81 F
-92 SSLNWSVGAKSL
+92 SKQKLAVEQINTILSNIDKLKGKSL
-104 KEYSGIIMKIN
+104 EIGTDTSK
-115 DALDKL
+115 
-121 YTRGLTASGDKMWG
+121 LTAVRGEIERIKTTIESFSGK
-135 SATGALKVL
+135 
-144 EGISKIKEEG
+144 
-154 NFFFENFFKTD
+154 
-165 KAKAG
+165 
-170 LEDLQ
+170 Q
-175 REIIKLQK
+175 
-183 EGMGLLN
+183 LLN
-190 KRTLDTEG
+190 KGFGDALNELQLWKERVNRTLKDQSG
-198 LAWAA
+198 ANQSA
-203 GLDDKIYK
+203 
-211 LHRAY
+211 
-216 SVLRD
+216 
-221 DEEKLLATTEKKKP
+221 
-235 VWKQDEEQAKKNA
+235 
-248 EAVNVQT
+248 
-255 NALKKQEEQLKATSA
+255 KATDRNL
-270 AQKEKNA
+270 E
-277 TENKAVAAPKIQPFV
+277 TME
-292 EDKGLDKM
+292 
-300 LNDVTAAR
+300 AR
-308 EKDAAATQTQIAY
+308 Y
-321 TKILNEVLDAFKGKA
+321 
-336 STFLGVK
+336 
-343 DDSGRK
+343 R
-349 YVDILNEANAAIE
+349 
-362 KMNKARAA
+362 R
-370 AMVKEGKDFNPAN
+370 
-383 YPDPTPRIKKA
+383 
-394 LEYLSL
+394 
-400 LQRIDI
+400 LQEL
-406 AQKHISEVKAAN
+406 ISEVTRKIRELNDSARQGIRVGADTSRVGSAISRLFEMRDKFNNADIGSKNAVAELVSEYKILKNEIGNAKSEQDKLNNAITRANKKQDRKNERQEARDNKQRLSEIKAA
-418 PNVDTKNIK
+418 
-427 EAAKLVENFRNKLL
+427 EA
-441 ALQNDKYLTGAD
+441 
-453 DAHILGAYRKTLAM
+453 
-467 TLKDVDAIIGKLQK
+467 
-481 PNPLSDLDGNFS
+481 
-493 KLDARIDAVREK
+493 
-505 LAKLRDLMNEGTQ
+505 
-518 KGYNTSM
+518 
-525 FGERISG
+525 
-532 LGGVVARMEAAM
+532 
-544 SNKNGELANVD
+544 
-555 KMKQLFS
+555 
-562 DISVELN
+562 
-569 KASTA
+569 
-574 MQAYGREKAKA
+574 
-585 VAQEREFAVASKLS
+585 
-599 AKDKEAELKAL
+599 
-610 SDYTKRYM
+610 
-618 TLVEEKRKVA
+618 
-628 EKAGISPFFKNDNGL
+628 
-643 KNIKAEIDTLLER
+643 
-656 LGRVR
+656 
-661 EDITLYQHA
+661 
-670 IGSGTKEGISFGQ
+670 
-683 QGLKEANTEAEKLMR
+683 
-698 SITNLQNVYDTLR
+698 
-711 VSQVNVKDLIGQTP
+711 
-725 QKQRQDDI
+725 
-733 QRRMSDY
+733 
-740 YSKLE
+740 
-745 KDSAQAAKDAA
+745 
-756 KAERERASAE
+756 
-766 KQRQNELRNTER
+766 

-787 RQLRAEFS
+787 RALRREFS
-795 RGISLGANTDKSYEE
+795 RGISLGADVSKAEAE
-810 IRRLLSMMRVLR
+810 IHRLIDIMRYLR
-822 ALQGSLSSTDWREHI
+822 QMRIELTAGNMNVVGRIGSI
-837 GRLGNY
+837 GT
-843 GAGHDATIA
+843 GHDATQA
-852 NRALQDQR
+852 GRALQDQR

-1594 LDSIAPT
+1594 LDSVAPT

-1671 LGNLPKMPLGVGDP
+1671 LGNLPKIPLGVGDP
-1685 ETQAKKQK
+1685 EIQAKKQK

-1816 LSKYMESLEAMMP
+1816 LSKYIESLEAMMP
-1829 GNSFWNTTDRK
+1829 GRGFWNTTDRK
-1840 KFRTQVNREKAEWQY
+1840 KFHTQVNREKAEWQY
-1855 SEVDKVEWE
+1855 SEIDKVEWE

-1899 AFQDGAVWDKQTR
+1899 AFQDGAVWDRQTR

-1926 NLGMTEADAKAL
+1926 NLGMTEADAKVL
-1938 YKETPLAL
+1938 YKEKPLAL

-2081 KLSSGKKTFFKDGL
+2081 KLSSGKKNFFNSGL
-2095 SGLADRKV
+2095 SGVAEQRVKN
-2103 EKANEKITAGA
+2103 ANEKITAGA
-2114 ALQQEGQRE
+2114 ALKQEGERMQ
-2123 AQEATTAMLDA
+2123 QEATTAL
-2134 IANSDWKAVGE
+2134 IE
-2145 AFEKLVKANEK
+2145 AFSNLDFDAVDEIVAKMLEGDEKEKKGDAKLKQGQKEAKAANEF
-2156 AKNGENKL
+2156 
-2164 NKGKEEAAS
+2164 KESMANVSAAAS
-2173 ANKFKEAMTSA
+2173 KINE
-2184 SKVVEKFNANIQSI
+2184 NIQSI

-2225 AFFESLSGVSGSI
+2225 AFFNSLGGVSNSI
-2238 SNIVTSGMQGN
+2238 SNAVTSAMSGNVGGVLQGV
-2249 IGGII
+2249 
-2254 QGAVGIFTS
+2254 VGIFTS

-2283 ERNITELERMRNDI
+2283 ERNITELERLRNDV
-2297 KSAIEN
+2297 KTAIEN

-2309 SYKMDADTRKRLGN
+2309 SYNMDADTRKRLGN
-2323 VTNSYEKAARGE
+2323 ITNSYEKAARGE
-2335 SKKSQ
+2335 SGKSQ
-2340 YSSDTYTTAKKS
+2340 YTSDTYTAAKKS
-2352 LSDPGNAYLAEQASL
+2352 LSDPSNAFLAEQASL
-2367 MAQKDEMQRQLNAEE
+2367 MAQKDEMQRQLNAED

-2405 INNFAKDFLKDI
+2405 INNLAKDFLKDI
-2417 YGVDMKAWASQLT
+2417 YGVDMKSWASQLT
-2430 DAVVS
+2430 DAVVT

-2445 AYKKKAKEMVKNL
+2445 AYKKKAKDMAKDL
-2458 TKNIVSQKVM
+2458 TKNIISQKIM
-2468 EAALQGPLDNLTE
+2468 EVALQGPLDNLTE
-2481 IIKKK
+2481 IIKQK

-2495 KVADDLYNGTNNAA
+2495 KVADDLYNGTNDAA
-2509 ENITAILERLKN
+2509 ENITAILERLKD

>member
-1 MADGNVGSLWMSLGI
+1 MASGNLGDLWFQLGI
-16 KDAVSKEL
+16 KDNTHKALNSMLKDVQRLEGMINSLNQKISDVNTDAKDSKKMKAQLSNALNYLHLLQKVNIELNKISGIKNVNAGINTGELDRAKKALMDFRNELINLQSGKTAGGVDNAFMSAYNAKFRNLITDVRQIEKAFDKENTLSVSKNNAARL
-24 NRIADSMTGVDAKTK
+24 NRELETTK
-39 KAQESMRKLAE
+39 NKLAE
-50 ENLAGKNVAFLDRLK
+50 IQSLQSRGVRNGIDTTALLSGGNTLRGVKRRMETMLADDNLLANGAKVKSLLSDIAYAYT
-65 KAIGDSTKE
+65 KAIGKVQEYKRAASETASVDS
-74 AKELQVV
+74 A
-81 FEAIRSIRGGF
+81 F
-92 SSLNWSVGAKSL
+92 SKQKLAVEQINTILSNIDKLKGKSL
-104 KEYSGIIMKIN
+104 EIGTDTSK
-115 DALDKL
+115 
-121 YTRGLTASGDKMWG
+121 LTAVRGEIERIKTTIESFSGK
-135 SATGALKVL
+135 
-144 EGISKIKEEG
+144 
-154 NFFFENFFKTD
+154 
-165 KAKAG
+165 
-170 LEDLQ
+170 Q
-175 REIIKLQK
+175 
-183 EGMGLLN
+183 LLN
-190 KRTLDTEG
+190 KGFGDALNELQLWKERVNRTLKDQSG
-198 LAWAA
+198 ANQSA
-203 GLDDKIYK
+203 
-211 LHRAY
+211 
-216 SVLRD
+216 
-221 DEEKLLATTEKKKP
+221 
-235 VWKQDEEQAKKNA
+235 
-248 EAVNVQT
+248 
-255 NALKKQEEQLKATSA
+255 KATDRNL
-270 AQKEKNA
+270 E
-277 TENKAVAAPKIQPFV
+277 TME
-292 EDKGLDKM
+292 
-300 LNDVTAAR
+300 AR
-308 EKDAAATQTQIAY
+308 Y
-321 TKILNEVLDAFKGKA
+321 
-336 STFLGVK
+336 
-343 DDSGRK
+343 R
-349 YVDILNEANAAIE
+349 
-362 KMNKARAA
+362 R
-370 AMVKEGKDFNPAN
+370 
-383 YPDPTPRIKKA
+383 
-394 LEYLSL
+394 
-400 LQRIDI
+400 LQEL
-406 AQKHISEVKAAN
+406 ISEVTRKIRELNDSARQGIRVGADTSRVGSAISRLFEMRDKFNNADIGSKNAVAELVSEYKILKNEIGNAKSEQDKLNNAITRANKKQDRKNERQEARDNKQRLSEIKAA
-418 PNVDTKNIK
+418 
-427 EAAKLVENFRNKLL
+427 EA
-441 ALQNDKYLTGAD
+441 
-453 DAHILGAYRKTLAM
+453 
-467 TLKDVDAIIGKLQK
+467 
-481 PNPLSDLDGNFS
+481 
-493 KLDARIDAVREK
+493 
-505 LAKLRDLMNEGTQ
+505 
-518 KGYNTSM
+518 
-525 FGERISG
+525 
-532 LGGVVARMEAAM
+532 
-544 SNKNGELANVD
+544 
-555 KMKQLFS
+555 
-562 DISVELN
+562 
-569 KASTA
+569 
-574 MQAYGREKAKA
+574 
-585 VAQEREFAVASKLS
+585 
-599 AKDKEAELKAL
+599 
-610 SDYTKRYM
+610 
-618 TLVEEKRKVA
+618 
-628 EKAGISPFFKNDNGL
+628 
-643 KNIKAEIDTLLER
+643 
-656 LGRVR
+656 
-661 EDITLYQHA
+661 
-670 IGSGTKEGISFGQ
+670 
-683 QGLKEANTEAEKLMR
+683 
-698 SITNLQNVYDTLR
+698 
-711 VSQVNVKDLIGQTP
+711 
-725 QKQRQDDI
+725 
-733 QRRMSDY
+733 
-740 YSKLE
+740 
-745 KDSAQAAKDAA
+745 
-756 KAERERASAE
+756 
-766 KQRQNELRNTER
+766 

-787 RQLRAEFS
+787 RALRREFS
-795 RGISLGANTDKSYEE
+795 RGISLGADVSKAEAE
-810 IRRLLSMMRVLR
+810 IHRLIDIMRYLR
-822 ALQGSLSSTDWREHI
+822 QMRIELTAGNMNVVGRIGSI
-837 GRLGNY
+837 GT
-843 GAGHDATIA
+843 GHDATQA
-852 NRALQDQR
+852 GRALQDQR

-877 DLERKHQQEIAN
+877 DLERKHQQEIAK

-937 SVIKTGGELEKQH
+937 SVITTGGELEKQH

-957 GDVQNANTMF
+957 GDMQNANAMF
-967 SQVKQLALQSP
+967 SQIKQLALQSP

-1062 GRKVSTSEVK
+1062 GRNVSTSEIK

-1101 MQLVLSE
+1101 MQFVLSE

-1147 NLVQALHTMAP
+1147 SLVQSLHTMAP

-1185 SGKASMA
+1185 SGKASIA
-1192 SDIQK
+1192 SDVQK
-1197 KVLLGEKTTAQE
+1197 KVLLGEETTKQE

-1393 TAKVLSGGDIK
+1393 TAKVLAGGDIK

-1467 NYSDFSGAIT
+1467 NYSDFSGAII
-1477 RSNRNYERLEKTT
+1477 RSSKNYERLEKTT
-1490 AQNMSDKGMDFASAR
+1490 AENMSDNGMDFASAR
-1505 SAAWKGLQPYQK
+1505 SAAWKDLQPYQRS
-1517 GDMVNPIKKVI
+1517 DMVNPIKKVI

-1552 FASMEIPE
+1552 FVSMEIPE
-1560 SRANMIR
+1560 SRANTIR

-1573 FGIGDKDS
+1573 FGIGDKAS
-1581 WLQEEAKNKLSDL
+1581 WLQEEAKNKLGDL
-1594 LDSIAPT
+1594 LDSVAPV

-1608 GQTLNEAEKAKVEE
+1608 GQTLNEAEKAKVKE
-1622 LMQDAKR
+1622 LMQDAKK
-1629 GLTGQYPE
+1629 GITGQYPE
-1637 FEKALQAL
+1637 FEEALQAL

-1671 LGNLPKMPLGVGDP
+1671 LNNLPKIPLGVGDP
-1685 ETQAKKQK
+1685 ETQEKKQK
-1693 FAQSWGKEG
+1693 LAQSWGKDG

-1712 ADVAA
+1712 ADVNA

-1816 LSKYMESLEAMMP
+1816 LSKYIESLEAMMP
-1829 GNSFWNTTDRK
+1829 GRGFWNTTDRK
-1840 KFRTQVNREKAEWQY
+1840 KFHTQVNREKAEWQY
-1855 SEVDKVEWE
+1855 SEIDKVEWE
-1864 RVSSNFKEALEKGVK
+1864 RVSSNFKDALEKGVK

-1899 AFQDGAVWDKQTR
+1899 AFQDGAVWNKQTR
-1912 KMAEDFKKNFGHDV
+1912 KMAEDFKKDFGHDV
-1926 NLGMTEADAKAL
+1926 NLGMTEADAKVL
-1938 YKETPLAL
+1938 YKEKPLAL

-2081 KLSSGKKTFFKDGL
+2081 KLSSGKKNFFNSGL
-2095 SGLADRKV
+2095 SGVAEQRVKN
-2103 EKANEKITAGA
+2103 ANEKITAGA
-2114 ALQQEGQRE
+2114 ALKQEGERMQ
-2123 AQEATTAMLDA
+2123 QEATTAL
-2134 IANSDWKAVGE
+2134 IE
-2145 AFEKLVKANEK
+2145 AFSNLDFDAVDDIVAQMLEGHEKEEEGDTKLKQGQKEAKAANEF
-2156 AKNGENKL
+2156 
-2164 NKGKEEAAS
+2164 KESMANVSAAAS
-2173 ANKFKEAMTSA
+2173 KINE
-2184 SKVVEKFNANIQSI
+2184 NIQSI

-2225 AFFESLSGVSGSI
+2225 AFFNSLGGVSNSI
-2238 SNIVTSGMQGN
+2238 SNAVTSAMSGNVGGVLQGV
-2249 IGGII
+2249 
-2254 QGAVGIFTS
+2254 VGIFTS

-2283 ERNITELERMRNDI
+2283 ERNITELERLRNDV
-2297 KSAIEN
+2297 KTAIEN

-2309 SYKMDADTRKRLGN
+2309 SYNMDADTRKRLGN
-2323 VTNSYEKAARGE
+2323 ITNSYEKAARGE
-2335 SKKSQ
+2335 SGKSQ
-2340 YSSDTYTTAKKS
+2340 YTSDTYTAAKKS
-2352 LSDPGNAYLAEQASL
+2352 LSDPSNAFLAEQASL
-2367 MAQKDEMQRQLNAEE
+2367 MAQKDEMQRQLNAEN

-2405 INNFAKDFLKDI
+2405 INNLAKDFLKDI
-2417 YGVDMKAWASQLT
+2417 YGVDMKSWASQLT
-2430 DAVVS
+2430 DAVVT

-2445 AYKKKAKEMVKNL
+2445 AYKKKAKDMVKDL
-2458 TKNIVSQKVM
+2458 TKNIISQKIM
-2468 EAALQGPLDNLTE
+2468 EVALQGPLDNLTE
-2481 IIKKK
+2481 IIKQK

-2495 KVADDLYNGTNNAA
+2495 KVADDLYNGTNDAA
-2509 ENITAILERLKN
+2509 ENITAILERLKD

>member
-1 MADGNVGSLWMSLGI
+1 MASGNLGDLWFQLGI
-16 KDAVSKEL
+16 KDNTHKALNSMLKDVQRLEGMINSLNQKISDVNTDAKDSKKMKAQLANALNYLHLLQKVNIEL
-24 NRIADSMTGVDAKTK
+24 NKISGIKNVNAGINTGELDRAKKALMDFRNELINLQSGKTAGGVDNAFMSAYNAKFRNLITDVRQIEKAFDKENTLSASKNNAARLNRELETTK
-39 KAQESMRKLAE
+39 NKLAE
-50 ENLAGKNVAFLDRLK
+50 IQSLQSRGVRNRIDTTALLSGGNTLRGVKRRMEAMLADDNLLAN
-65 KAIGDSTKE
+65 
-74 AKELQVV
+74 
-81 FEAIRSIRGGF
+81 
-92 SSLNWSVGAKSL
+92 GAKVKSL
-104 KEYSGIIMKIN
+104 LSDIAYAYTKATGKVQEYKRTASETTSVDSALSKQKLAVEQIN
-115 DALDKL
+115 TILGNIDKL
-121 YTRGLTASGDKMWG
+121 KGKSLEIGTDTSKLTAVRGEIERIKTTIESFSGK
-135 SATGALKVL
+135 
-144 EGISKIKEEG
+144 
-154 NFFFENFFKTD
+154 
-165 KAKAG
+165 
-170 LEDLQ
+170 Q
-175 REIIKLQK
+175 
-183 EGMGLLN
+183 LLN
-190 KRTLDTEG
+190 KGFGDALNELQLWKERVNRTLKDQSG
-198 LAWAA
+198 ANQSA
-203 GLDDKIYK
+203 
-211 LHRAY
+211 
-216 SVLRD
+216 
-221 DEEKLLATTEKKKP
+221 
-235 VWKQDEEQAKKNA
+235 
-248 EAVNVQT
+248 
-255 NALKKQEEQLKATSA
+255 KATDRNL
-270 AQKEKNA
+270 E
-277 TENKAVAAPKIQPFV
+277 TME
-292 EDKGLDKM
+292 
-300 LNDVTAAR
+300 AR
-308 EKDAAATQTQIAY
+308 Y
-321 TKILNEVLDAFKGKA
+321 
-336 STFLGVK
+336 
-343 DDSGRK
+343 R
-349 YVDILNEANAAIE
+349 
-362 KMNKARAA
+362 R
-370 AMVKEGKDFNPAN
+370 
-383 YPDPTPRIKKA
+383 
-394 LEYLSL
+394 
-400 LQRIDI
+400 LQEL
-406 AQKHISEVKAAN
+406 ISEVNRK
-418 PNVDTKNIK
+418 IR
-427 EAAKLVENFRNKLL
+427 EL
-441 ALQNDKYLTGAD
+441 NDSARQGFKVGAD
-453 DAHILGAYRKTLAM
+453 TSRAEI
-467 TLKDVDAIIGKLQK
+467 AISRLTEMRDKFNNADIG
-481 PNPLSDLDGNFS
+481 S
-493 KLDARIDAVREK
+493 K
-505 LAKLRDLMNEGTQ
+505 N
-518 KGYNTSM
+518 
-525 FGERISG
+525 
-532 LGGVVARMEAAM
+532 
-544 SNKNGELANVD
+544 
-555 KMKQLFS
+555 
-562 DISVELN
+562 
-569 KASTA
+569 
-574 MQAYGREKAKA
+574 A
-585 VAQEREFAVASKLS
+585 VA
-599 AKDKEAELKAL
+599 ELVSEYK
-610 SDYTKRYM
+610 
-618 TLVEEKRKVA
+618 
-628 EKAGISPFFKNDNGL
+628 IL
-643 KNIKAEIDTLLER
+643 KNEIGNAKSEQDKLNNAITRANKKQDRKNERQEARDNKQRLSEIKA
-656 LGRVR
+656 
-661 EDITLYQHA
+661 
-670 IGSGTKEGISFGQ
+670 
-683 QGLKEANTEAEKLMR
+683 TEA
-698 SITNLQNVYDTLR
+698 
-711 VSQVNVKDLIGQTP
+711 
-725 QKQRQDDI
+725 
-733 QRRMSDY
+733 
-740 YSKLE
+740 
-745 KDSAQAAKDAA
+745 
-756 KAERERASAE
+756 
-766 KQRQNELRNTER
+766 

-787 RQLRAEFS
+787 RALRREFS
-795 RGISLGANTDKSYEE
+795 RGISLGADVSKAEAE
-810 IRRLLSMMRVLR
+810 IHRLTNIMRYLR
-822 ALQGSLSSTDWREHI
+822 IMRSELEAGNMREVGRI
-837 GRLGNY
+837 GNV
-843 GAGHDATIA
+843 GAGHDTTLA
-852 NRALQDQR
+852 RRVLQDQR
-860 AINAAQEKT
+860 RLNSEQERA
-869 NREKEKSI
+869 NREAQKGV
-877 DLERKHQQEIAN
+877 DLERQRQQEIAK

-937 SVIKTGGELEKQH
+937 SVITTGGELEKQH

-957 GDVQNANTMF
+957 GDMQNANAMF
-967 SQVKQLALQSP
+967 SQIKQLALQSP

-1062 GRKVSTSEVK
+1062 GRNVSTSEIK

-1185 SGKASMA
+1185 SGKSSIAA
-1192 SDIQK
+1192 DVQK
-1197 KVLLGEKTTAQE
+1197 KVLLGEKTTARE

-1323 FAILTAGARTMG
+1323 FATLTAGARTMR

-1366 LTNRINQTANEIED
+1366 LTNKINQTANEIED

-1393 TAKVLSGGDIK
+1393 TAKVLAGGDIK

-1423 NYNNLVMK
+1423 NYNNIVMK

-1594 LDSIAPT
+1594 LDSVAPT

-1671 LGNLPKMPLGVGDP
+1671 LNNLPKIPLGVGDP
-1685 ETQAKKQK
+1685 ETQEKKQK

-1717 KKKEYEAAKKAK
+1717 KKKEYEAAKKAN

-1816 LSKYMESLEAMMP
+1816 LSRYMESLEAMMP

-1899 AFQDGAVWDKQTR
+1899 AFQDGAVWDRQTR

-1926 NLGMTEADAKAL
+1926 NLGMTEADAKVL
-1938 YKETPLAL
+1938 YKEKPLAL

-2081 KLSSGKKTFFKDGL
+2081 KLSSGKKNFFNSGL
-2095 SGLADRKV
+2095 SGVAEQRVKN
-2103 EKANEKITAGA
+2103 ANEKITAGA
-2114 ALQQEGQRE
+2114 ALKQEGERMQQET
-2123 AQEATTAMLDA
+2123 TTAL
-2134 IANSDWKAVGE
+2134 IE
-2145 AFEKLVKANEK
+2145 AFSNLDFDAVDDIVAQMLEGNEKEEKGDAKLKQGQKEAKAANEF
-2156 AKNGENKL
+2156 
-2164 NKGKEEAAS
+2164 KESMANVSAAAS
-2173 ANKFKEAMTSA
+2173 KINE
-2184 SKVVEKFNANIQSI
+2184 NIQSI

-2225 AFFESLSGVSGSI
+2225 AFFNSLGGVSNSI
-2238 SNIVTSGMQGN
+2238 SNAVTSAMSGNVGGVLQGV
-2249 IGGII
+2249 
-2254 QGAVGIFTS
+2254 VGIFTS

-2283 ERNITELERMRNDI
+2283 ERNITELERLRNDV
-2297 KSAIEN
+2297 KTAIEN

-2309 SYKMDADTRKRLGN
+2309 SYNMDADTRKRLGN
-2323 VTNSYEKAARGE
+2323 ITNSYEKAARGE
-2335 SKKSQ
+2335 SGKSQ
-2340 YSSDTYTTAKKS
+2340 YTSDTYTAAKKS
-2352 LSDPGNAYLAEQASL
+2352 LSDPSNAFLAEQASL
-2367 MAQKDEMQRQLNAEE
+2367 MAQKDEMQRQLNAED

-2405 INNFAKDFLKDI
+2405 INNLAKDFLKDI
-2417 YGVDMKAWASQLT
+2417 YGVDMKSWASQLT
-2430 DAVVS
+2430 DAVIT

-2445 AYKKKAKEMVKNL
+2445 AYKKKAKDMVKDL

-2468 EAALQGPLDNLTE
+2468 EVALQGPLDNLTE
-2481 IIKKK
+2481 IIKQK

-2495 KVADDLYNGTNNAA
+2495 KVADDLYNGTNDAA
-2509 ENITAILERLKN
+2509 ENITAILERLKD

>member
-1 MADGNVGSLWMSLGI
+1 MADGNVGSLWMSLGL
-16 KDAVSKEL
+16 KETVSKEL
-24 NRIADSMTGVDAKTK
+24 NKIADGMTGVDAKTRN
-39 KAQESMRKLAE
+39 AQENLRKLADTDVS
-50 ENLAGKNVAFLDRLK
+50 GKNISFLK
-65 KAIGDSTKE
+65 KIQNALGDTSAE
-74 AKELQVV
+74 AKELQAVLGV
-81 FEAIRSIRGGF
+81 IGKTKGGWKGITEDLNIGKLQQYAKLVRELEFALTNIESKKGLSDSGFNLQSTIYQSREAIDAIA
-92 SSLNWSVGAKSL
+92 SLQNHL
-104 KEYSGIIMKIN
+104 KFA
-115 DALDKL
+115 DAP
-121 YTRGLTASGDKMWG
+121 TASGLKAIRQELQGLINEGTSLIHSPIKNYMQIDKW
-135 SATGALKVL
+135 
-144 EGISKIKEEG
+144 
-154 NFFFENFFKTD
+154 
-165 KAKAG
+165 
-170 LEDLQ
+170 
-175 REIIKLQK
+175 
-183 EGMGLLN
+183 LN
-190 KRTLDTEG
+190 TLDGKVTDIEYKYIVATQG
-198 LAWAA
+198 VSKETNAVADA
-203 GLDDKIYK
+203 GK
-211 LHRAY
+211 RA
-216 SVLRD
+216 
-221 DEEKLLATTEKKKP
+221 
-235 VWKQDEEQAKKNA
+235 EEQTKKNA
-248 EAVNVQT
+248 EAVNEQT
-255 NALKKQEEQLKATSA
+255 NALKKQEEQLKATTA
-270 AQKEKNA
+270 AQKEKSAAESKTA
-277 TENKAVAAPKIQPFV
+277 TAPKIQPFV
-292 EDKGLDKM
+292 ENKGLNKM
-300 LNDVTAAR
+300 LNEATAAR
-308 EKDAAATQTQIAY
+308 EKDVAATQAQTSYQL
-321 TKILNEVLDAFKGKA
+321 KLNEALDAFKGKA
-336 STFLGVK
+336 SAVIGVK

-349 YVDILNEANAAIE
+349 YVDILNAANVAIE
-362 KMNKARAA
+362 KVNKERAK
-370 AMVKEGKDFNPAN
+370 AMKDQGKAFNPN
-383 YPDPTPRIKKA
+383 DFPDPTPRLKKA

-418 PNVDTKNIK
+418 PNVDTKNI
-427 EAAKLVENFRNKLL
+427 ENATRLIENFRNRLL
-441 ALQNDKYLTGAD
+441 SLQDKMFGTGAD
-453 DAHILGAYRKTLAM
+453 NAHVLGMYGKTLAM

-585 VAQEREFAVASKLS
+585 VATDRNLETMEARYRRLQELMSEVSRKIRELNDSAKRGFKVGADTSRVGSAISRLFEMRDKFNNADIGSKNAVA
-599 AKDKEAELKAL
+599 ELVSEYK
-610 SDYTKRYM
+610 
-618 TLVEEKRKVA
+618 
-628 EKAGISPFFKNDNGL
+628 IL
-643 KNIKAEIDTLLER
+643 KNEIGNAKSEQDKLNNAITRANKKQDRKNERQEARDNKQRLSEIKA
-656 LGRVR
+656 
-661 EDITLYQHA
+661 A
-670 IGSGTKEGISFGQ
+670 
-683 QGLKEANTEAEKLMR
+683 EA
-698 SITNLQNVYDTLR
+698 
-711 VSQVNVKDLIGQTP
+711 
-725 QKQRQDDI
+725 
-733 QRRMSDY
+733 
-740 YSKLE
+740 
-745 KDSAQAAKDAA
+745 
-756 KAERERASAE
+756 
-766 KQRQNELRNTER
+766 

-787 RQLRAEFS
+787 RSLRREFS
-795 RGISLGANTDKSYEE
+795 RGISLGADVSKAEAE
-810 IRRLLSMMRVLR
+810 IHRLIDIMRYLR
-822 ALQGSLSSTDWREHI
+822 QMRTWLVEGQNVVGRIGSI
-837 GRLGNY
+837 GT
-843 GAGHDATIA
+843 GHDATQA
-852 NRALQDQR
+852 GRALQDQR

-1366 LTNRINQTANEIED
+1366 LTNRINQTTNEIED

-1829 GNSFWNTTDRK
+1829 GRGFWNTTDRK

-1855 SEVDKVEWE
+1855 SEIDKVEWE

-1926 NLGMTEADAKAL
+1926 NLGMTEADAKVL
-1938 YKETPLAL
+1938 YKDTPLAL

-2081 KLSSGKKTFFKDGL
+2081 KLSSGKKNFFNSGL
-2095 SGLADRKV
+2095 SGVAEQRVKN
-2103 EKANEKITAGA
+2103 ANEKITAGA
-2114 ALQQEGQRE
+2114 ALKQEGERMQQE
-2123 AQEATTAMLDA
+2123 
-2134 IANSDWKAVGE
+2134 ANTELIE
-2145 AFEKLVKANEK
+2145 AFSNLDFDAVDEIVAKMLEGHEKEEKGDAKLKQGQKEAKAANEF
-2156 AKNGENKL
+2156 
-2164 NKGKEEAAS
+2164 KESMANVSAAAS
-2173 ANKFKEAMTSA
+2173 KINE
-2184 SKVVEKFNANIQSI
+2184 NIQSI

-2211 LGVDTESDGWQDAT
+2211 LGVDTENDGWQDAT
-2225 AFFESLSGVSGSI
+2225 AFFNSLGGVSSSI
-2238 SNIVTSGMQGN
+2238 SNMVTSAMSGNVGGVLQGF
-2249 IGGII
+2249 
-2254 QGAVGIFTS
+2254 VGIFTS

-2275 QERQIKLA
+2275 LERQIKLA
-2283 ERNITELERMRNDI
+2283 ERNITELERLRNDV
-2297 KSAIEN
+2297 KTAIEN

-2445 AYKKKAKEMVKNL
+2445 AYKKKAKEMVKDL

-2468 EAALQGPLDNLTE
+2468 EVALQGPLDNLTE
-2481 IIKKK
+2481 IIKQK

-2531 GSVTNGIKNITEETA
+2531 GSVTNGITNITEETA

>member
-1 MADGNVGSLWMSLGI
+1 MADGNVGNLWMYLGI

-65 KAIGDSTKE
+65 KTIGDSTKE

-81 FEAIRSIRGGF
+81 FEAIRSVRGGF
-92 SSLNWSVGAKSL
+92 TSLNWSVGAKDL
-104 KEYSGIIMKIN
+104 NEYYGIIMKIK

-121 YTRGLTASGDKMWG
+121 YTRGLTASGDKMWV
-135 SATGALKVL
+135 SMTGALKVL

-154 NFFFENFFKTD
+154 GFFFENFFKTD

-170 LEDLQ
+170 LENLQ

-190 KRTLDTEG
+190 KKNLDTEG

-221 DEEKLLATTEKKKP
+221 
-235 VWKQDEEQAKKNA
+235 DEEQAKKNA

-270 AQKEKNA
+270 AQKEKSA
-277 TENKAVAAPKIQPFV
+277 TESKAATAPKMQPFV

-300 LNDVTAAR
+300 LNDATRVT
-308 EKDAAATQTQIAY
+308 EKVEEQKKSLSGLSDAAGKASRDI
-321 TKILNEVLDAFKGKA
+321 NEVLNKIVG
-336 STFLGVK
+336 G
-343 DDSGRK
+343 
-349 YVDILNEANAAIE
+349 NAAGMSLDE
-362 KMNKARAA
+362 LAKKTARYSQ
-370 AMVKEGKDFNPAN
+370 ELL
-383 YPDPTPRIKKA
+383 A
-394 LEYLSL
+394 LEIKLKNLKSKAETNPGKKGPYY
-400 LQRIDI
+400 
-406 AQKHISEVKAAN
+406 SEVKSLEAKIKNAQIYLDIIQQIRLKKDELN
-418 PNVDTKNIK
+418 ATGAKQPNVNTK
-427 EAAKLVENFRNKLL
+427 ELER
-441 ALQNDKYLTGAD
+441 G
-453 DAHILGAYRKTLAM
+453 KTLLDEFYG
-467 TLKDVDAIIGKLQK
+467 TLRKIVSENGVDGLMVLGNMPKALGGTMREIRSLLSSFSKE
-481 PNPLSDLDGNFS
+481 NPLSVFANGADRAWTAISNLET
-493 KLDARIDAVREK
+493 KM
-505 LAKLRDLMNEGTQ
+505 RDLQRLMDEG
-518 KGYNTSM
+518 KKMGYKTDMLPENFYELKRRLQETYRL
-525 FGERISG
+525 FGDNSHR
-532 LGGVVARMEAAM
+532 LTDKAYME
-544 SNKNGELANVD
+544 N
-555 KMKQLFS
+555 LFS
-562 DISVELN
+562 DIAKTMKIAANAERE
-569 KASTA
+569 
-574 MQAYGREKAKA
+574 YGREKGKTIATN
-585 VAQEREFAVASKLS
+585 
-599 AKDKEAELKAL
+599 KEAEAA
-610 SDYTKRYM
+610 
-618 TLVEEKRKVA
+618 EKRNVA
-628 EKAGISPFFKNDNGL
+628 I
-643 KNIKAEIDTLLER
+643 
-656 LGRVR
+656 V
-661 EDITLYQHA
+661 
-670 IGSGTKEGISFGQ
+670 
-683 QGLKEANTEAEKLMR
+683 EAAVQRRIQARQREAER
-698 SITNLQNVYDTLR
+698 
-711 VSQVNVKDLIGQTP
+711 
-725 QKQRQDDI
+725 
-733 QRRMSDY
+733 
-740 YSKLE
+740 
-745 KDSAQAAKDAA
+745 AAA
-756 KAERERASAE
+756 AEREANRYAAE
-766 KQRQNELRNTER
+766 SVNKAIAAKREQRRQEDRDNKQRLSEIKAAEA

-787 RQLRAEFS
+787 RSLRREFS
-795 RGISLGANTDKSYEE
+795 RGISLGADVSKAEAE
-810 IRRLLSMMRVLR
+810 IHRLIDIMRYLR
-822 ALQGSLSSTDWREHI
+822 QMRTWLVEGQNVVGRIGSI
-837 GRLGNY
+837 GT
-843 GAGHDATIA
+843 GHDATQA
-852 NRALQDQR
+852 GRALQDQR

-1762 PKKDSALES
+1762 TKKDSALES

-1829 GNSFWNTTDRK
+1829 GRGFWNTTDRK

-1899 AFQDGAVWDKQTR
+1899 AFQDGAVWNKQTR

-1926 NLGMTEADAKAL
+1926 NLGMTEADAKVL
-1938 YKETPLAL
+1938 YKDTPLAL

-2071 QIQQLDEQLN
+2071 QIQQLDGQLN
-2081 KLSSGKKTFFKDGL
+2081 KLSSGKKNFFNSGL
-2095 SGLADRKV
+2095 SGVAEQRVKN
-2103 EKANEKITAGA
+2103 ANEKITAGA
-2114 ALQQEGQRE
+2114 ALKQEGERMQQE
-2123 AQEATTAMLDA
+2123 
-2134 IANSDWKAVGE
+2134 ANTELIE
-2145 AFEKLVKANEK
+2145 AFSNLDFDAADEIVAKMLEGHEKEEKGDAKLKQGQKEAKAANEF
-2156 AKNGENKL
+2156 
-2164 NKGKEEAAS
+2164 KESMANVSAAAS
-2173 ANKFKEAMTSA
+2173 KINE
-2184 SKVVEKFNANIQSI
+2184 NIQSI

-2211 LGVDTESDGWQDAT
+2211 LGVDTENDGWQDAT
-2225 AFFESLSGVSGSI
+2225 AFFNSLGGVSSSI
-2238 SNIVTSGMQGN
+2238 SNMVSGNVGGVLQGF
-2249 IGGII
+2249 
-2254 QGAVGIFTS
+2254 VGIFTS

-2275 QERQIKLA
+2275 LERQIKLA
-2283 ERNITELERMRNDI
+2283 ERNITELERLRNDV
-2297 KSAIEN
+2297 KTAIEN
-2303 TLGGVY
+2303 TIGGVY

-2430 DAVVS
+2430 DAVIS

-2445 AYKKKAKEMVKNL
+2445 AYKKRAKEMVKDL

-2468 EAALQGPLDNLTE
+2468 EVALQGPLDNLTE
-2481 IIKKK
+2481 IIKQK

-2609 MDWMNA
+2609 MDWMNS

>member
-1 MADGNVGSLWMSLGI
+1 MASGNLGDLWFQLGI
-16 KDAVSKEL
+16 KDNTHKALNSMLKDVQRLEGMINSLNFSINKEQDPKKKKEMKEQLSNALNYLHLLQKVNIEL
-24 NRIADSMTGVDAKTK
+24 NKISGIKNVNAGINTGELDRAKKALMDFRNELINLQSGKTAGGVDNAFMSAYNSKFRNLITDVRQIEKAFDKENTLSASKNNAARLNRELETTK
-39 KAQESMRKLAE
+39 NKLAE
-50 ENLAGKNVAFLDRLK
+50 IQSLQSRGVRNRIDTTALLSGGNTLRGVKRRMEAMLADDNLLAN
-65 KAIGDSTKE
+65 
-74 AKELQVV
+74 
-81 FEAIRSIRGGF
+81 
-92 SSLNWSVGAKSL
+92 GAKVKSL
-104 KEYSGIIMKIN
+104 LSDIAYAYTKATGKVQEYKRTASETTSVDSALSKQKLAVEQIN
-115 DALDKL
+115 TILGNIDKL
-121 YTRGLTASGDKMWG
+121 KGKSLEIGTDTSKLTAVRGEIERIKTTIESFSGK
-135 SATGALKVL
+135 
-144 EGISKIKEEG
+144 
-154 NFFFENFFKTD
+154 
-165 KAKAG
+165 
-170 LEDLQ
+170 Q
-175 REIIKLQK
+175 
-183 EGMGLLN
+183 LLN
-190 KRTLDTEG
+190 KGFGDALNELQLWKERVNRTLKDQSGANQSAKASDRNLETMEARYRRLQELISEVNRKIREINDSAKLGFKIGADTSRAESAISR
-198 LAWAA
+198 LFEMR
-203 GLDDKIYK
+203 DKFNNADIGSKNAVAELVSEYK
-211 LHRAY
+211 ILKNEIGNVKSEQDKLNNAITRAN
-216 SVLRD
+216 
-221 DEEKLLATTEKKKP
+221 EKQNRKTEKKKERED
-235 VWKQDEEQAKKNA
+235 KQRLSEI
-248 EAVNVQT
+248 
-255 NALKKQEEQLKATSA
+255 KAT
-270 AQKEKNA
+270 
-277 TENKAVAAPKIQPFV
+277 
-292 EDKGLDKM
+292 
-300 LNDVTAAR
+300 
-308 EKDAAATQTQIAY
+308 
-321 TKILNEVLDAFKGKA
+321 
-336 STFLGVK
+336 
-343 DDSGRK
+343 
-349 YVDILNEANAAIE
+349 EA
-362 KMNKARAA
+362 
-370 AMVKEGKDFNPAN
+370 
-383 YPDPTPRIKKA
+383 
-394 LEYLSL
+394 
-400 LQRIDI
+400 
-406 AQKHISEVKAAN
+406 
-418 PNVDTKNIK
+418 
-427 EAAKLVENFRNKLL
+427 
-441 ALQNDKYLTGAD
+441 
-453 DAHILGAYRKTLAM
+453 
-467 TLKDVDAIIGKLQK
+467 
-481 PNPLSDLDGNFS
+481 
-493 KLDARIDAVREK
+493 
-505 LAKLRDLMNEGTQ
+505 
-518 KGYNTSM
+518 
-525 FGERISG
+525 
-532 LGGVVARMEAAM
+532 
-544 SNKNGELANVD
+544 
-555 KMKQLFS
+555 
-562 DISVELN
+562 
-569 KASTA
+569 
-574 MQAYGREKAKA
+574 
-585 VAQEREFAVASKLS
+585 
-599 AKDKEAELKAL
+599 
-610 SDYTKRYM
+610 
-618 TLVEEKRKVA
+618 
-628 EKAGISPFFKNDNGL
+628 
-643 KNIKAEIDTLLER
+643 
-656 LGRVR
+656 
-661 EDITLYQHA
+661 
-670 IGSGTKEGISFGQ
+670 
-683 QGLKEANTEAEKLMR
+683 
-698 SITNLQNVYDTLR
+698 
-711 VSQVNVKDLIGQTP
+711 
-725 QKQRQDDI
+725 
-733 QRRMSDY
+733 
-740 YSKLE
+740 
-745 KDSAQAAKDAA
+745 
-756 KAERERASAE
+756 
-766 KQRQNELRNTER
+766 

-787 RQLRAEFS
+787 RALRREFS
-795 RGISLGANTDKSYEE
+795 RGISLGADVSKAEAE
-810 IRRLLSMMRVLR
+810 IHRLIDTMRYLR
-822 ALQGSLSSTDWREHI
+822 QMRIWLAEGQDVVGRI
-837 GRLGNY
+837 GNIGT
-843 GAGHDATIA
+843 GHDTTLAG
-852 NRALQDQR
+852 RALQDQR
-860 AINAAQEKT
+860 RLNSEQERANKEAQKGV
-869 NREKEKSI
+869 
-877 DLERKHQQEIAN
+877 DLERQRQQEIAK

-937 SVIKTGGELEKQH
+937 SVITTGGELEKQH

-957 GDVQNANTMF
+957 GDMQNANAMF
-967 SQVKQLALQSP
+967 SQIKQLALQSP

-1062 GRKVSTSEVK
+1062 GRNVSTSEIK

-1101 MQLVLSE
+1101 MQFVLSE

-1147 NLVQALHTMAP
+1147 SLVQSLHTMAP

-1185 SGKASMA
+1185 SGKASIA
-1192 SDIQK
+1192 SDVQK
-1197 KVLLGEKTTAQE
+1197 KVLLGEETTKQE

-1350 TGVTMGISY
+1350 TGVTMGIFY

-1393 TAKVLSGGDIK
+1393 TAKVLAGGDIK

-1467 NYSDFSGAIT
+1467 NYSDFSGAII
-1477 RSNRNYERLEKTT
+1477 RSSKNYERLEKTT
-1490 AQNMSDKGMDFASAR
+1490 AENMSDKGMDFASAR
-1505 SAAWKGLQPYQK
+1505 SAAWKDLQPYQRS
-1517 GDMVNPIKKVI
+1517 DMVNPIKKVI

-1560 SRANMIR
+1560 SRANTIR

-1581 WLQEEAKNKLSDL
+1581 WLQEEAKNKLGDL
-1594 LDSIAPT
+1594 LDSVAPV

-1608 GQTLNEAEKAKVEE
+1608 GQTLNEAEKAKVKE
-1622 LMQDAKR
+1622 LMQDAKK
-1629 GLTGQYPE
+1629 GITGQYPE
-1637 FEKALQAL
+1637 FEEALQAL

-1671 LGNLPKMPLGVGDP
+1671 LNNLPKIPLGVGDP
-1685 ETQAKKQK
+1685 ETQEKKQK
-1693 FAQSWGKEG
+1693 LAQSWGKKG

-1712 ADVAA
+1712 ADVNA

-1816 LSKYMESLEAMMP
+1816 LSKYIESLEAMMP
-1829 GNSFWNTTDRK
+1829 GRGFWNTTDRK
-1840 KFRTQVNREKAEWQY
+1840 KFHTQVNREKAEWQY
-1855 SEVDKVEWE
+1855 SEIDKVEWE
-1864 RVSSNFKEALEKGVK
+1864 RVSSNFKDALEKGVK

-1899 AFQDGAVWDKQTR
+1899 AFQDGAVWNKQTR
-1912 KMAEDFKKNFGHDV
+1912 KMAEDFKKDFGHDV
-1926 NLGMTEADAKAL
+1926 NLGMTEADAKVL
-1938 YKETPLAL
+1938 YKEKPLAL

-2081 KLSSGKKTFFKDGL
+2081 KLSSGKKNFFNSGL
-2095 SGLADRKV
+2095 SGVAEQRVKN
-2103 EKANEKITAGA
+2103 ANEKITAGA
-2114 ALQQEGQRE
+2114 ALKQEGERMQ
-2123 AQEATTAMLDA
+2123 QEATTAL
-2134 IANSDWKAVGE
+2134 IE
-2145 AFEKLVKANEK
+2145 AFSNLDFDAVDDIVAQMLEGHEKEEEGDAKLKQGQKEAKAANEF
-2156 AKNGENKL
+2156 
-2164 NKGKEEAAS
+2164 KESMANVSAAAS
-2173 ANKFKEAMTSA
+2173 KINE
-2184 SKVVEKFNANIQSI
+2184 NIQSI

-2225 AFFESLSGVSGSI
+2225 AFFNSLGGVSNSI
-2238 SNIVTSGMQGN
+2238 SNAVTSAMSGNVGGVLQGV
-2249 IGGII
+2249 
-2254 QGAVGIFTS
+2254 VGIFTS

-2283 ERNITELERMRNDI
+2283 ERNITELERLRNDV
-2297 KSAIEN
+2297 KTAIEN

-2309 SYKMDADTRKRLGN
+2309 SYNMDADTRKRLGN
-2323 VTNSYEKAARGE
+2323 ITNSYEKAARGE

-2340 YSSDTYTTAKKS
+2340 YSSETYTTAKKS
-2352 LSDPGNAYLAEQASL
+2352 LSDPSNAFLAEQASL
-2367 MAQKDEMQRQLNAEE
+2367 MAQKDEMQRQLNAED

-2405 INNFAKDFLKDI
+2405 INNLAKDFLKDI
-2417 YGVDMKAWASQLT
+2417 YGVDMKSWASQLT
-2430 DAVVS
+2430 DAVVT
-2435 AWSKGEDAID
+2435 AWSKGEDAVD
-2445 AYKKKAKEMVKNL
+2445 AYKKKAKDMVKDL
-2458 TKNIVSQKVM
+2458 TKNIVSQKIM
-2468 EAALQGPLDNLTE
+2468 EVALQGPLDNLTE
-2481 IIKKK
+2481 IIKQK

-2495 KVADDLYNGTNNAA
+2495 KVADDLYNGTNDAA
-2509 ENITAILERLKN
+2509 ENITAILERLKD

>member
-1 MADGNVGSLWMSLGI
+1 MADGNVGSLWMSLGL
-16 KDAVSKEL
+16 KETVSKEL
-24 NRIADSMTGVDAKTK
+24 K
-39 KAQESMRKLAE
+39 
-50 ENLAGKNVAFLDRLK
+50 NLGYSLNGTDDKV
-65 KAIGDSTKE
+65 
-74 AKELQVV
+74 KELQKALKGIGNDLKSGDVDAYARGIANLSK
-81 FEAIRSIRGGF
+81 FLKDTKIEAKGLSTLLGSISGANVQNLLGGEINATNAKKYLGIIKEITSAL
-92 SSLNWSVGAKSL
+92 SSLG
-104 KEYSGIIMKIN
+104 
-115 DALDKL
+115 
-121 YTRGLTASGDKMWG
+121 RGNS
-135 SATGALKVL
+135 
-144 EGISKIKEEG
+144 
-154 NFFFENFFKTD
+154 ENTF
-165 KAKAG
+165 
-170 LEDLQ
+170 
-175 REIIKLQK
+175 
-183 EGMGLLN
+183 GLLS
-190 KRTLDTEG
+190 G
-198 LAWAA
+198 L
-203 GLDDKIYK
+203 Y
-211 LHRAY
+211 RY
-216 SVLRD
+216 SVLLD
-221 DEEKLLATTEKKKP
+221 DIVKIKGQIKDLKETLETPAGKKHEQSIKDLIAEYTKLRTEMIGVVNSGNLKQLDSNKYSELLGRGIQLYEALHAAAVQAEKGVTALSNAADKEATSIQKSTE
-235 VWKQDEEQAKKNA
+235 V
-248 EAVNVQT
+248 VNEQT
-255 NALKKQEEQLKATSA
+255 NAFKKQEEQLKATTA
-270 AQKEKNA
+270 AQKEKSAAESKTA
-277 TENKAVAAPKIQPFV
+277 TAPKIQPFV

-336 STFLGVK
+336 STLLGVK

-370 AMVKEGKDFNPAN
+370 AMAREGKDFKPEN

-400 LQRIDI
+400 LQRIGI

-427 EAAKLVENFRNKLL
+427 EAAKLVENFRDKLL

-670 IGSGTKEGISFGQ
+670 SGIGTKEGISFGQ

-711 VSQVNVKDLIGQTP
+711 VSQANVKDLIGQTP

-766 KQRQNELRNTER
+766 KQRQKELNSAEKQRQNELRNTER

-787 RQLRAEFS
+787 RALRREFS
-795 RGISLGANTDKSYEE
+795 RGISLGADVSKAEAE
-810 IRRLLSMMRVLR
+810 IHRLIDIMRYLR
-822 ALQGSLSSTDWREHI
+822 QMRTWLVEGQNVVGRIGSI
-837 GRLGNY
+837 GT
-843 GAGHDATIA
+843 GHDATQA
-852 NRALQDQR
+852 GRALQDQR

-877 DLERKHQQEIAN
+877 DLERAHQQEVAKT
-889 SAAKVRSDL
+889 AAKVRGDL
-898 VRAFEQAKNSAGG
+898 AKAFEQAKNHSLGM
-911 LNSTMQDLKSLVMQ
+911 NSTLQDLKSLFLQ
-925 GGLVYGMQQFAM
+925 GGLIYGAQQFAM
-937 SVIKTGGELEKQH
+937 SIIQAGGEIEKQH
-950 IALQSIL
+950 IALQSII
-957 GDVQNANTMF
+957 GDVQNANVLFNQT
-967 SQVKQLALQSP
+967 KELALNSP
-978 FTFSELNRDVKQLAA
+978 FTFSELNKDVKQLAA
-993 YGVEYDQLYDT
+993 YGVEYDELYDT

-1043 SYAGIPLL
+1043 SYAGIPIL
-1051 QKLSEYYSKRE
+1051 QKLSEYYTKKE
-1062 GRKVSTSEVK
+1062 GQKVSTSEVK
-1072 TRISGRG
+1072 SRISNRG

-1101 MQLVLSE
+1101 MQQVLSE
-1108 TLLGRFNKLKDAW
+1108 TLLGRYNKLKDAW

-1130 DSNIVG
+1130 GNNLVG
-1136 SNLKHILDLVT
+1136 SFFKTALDGAT
-1147 NLVQALHTMAP
+1147 ALVQALHTLALP
-1158 VVVAAFSGF
+1158 VGAVVAGYAMRR
-1167 ALKRLQTS
+1167 ALMGNTASSLLSIKGGLAKSALEKQLRGENLTPIERNILSTKNKITGADLRSLMISKQLNQSELARLRIAGKITQQQYLTYS
-1175 LGGGIGAALL
+1175 ALL
-1185 SGKASMA
+1185 KQQTGMNTFGMRARHQLARLRMMAGMMANPMGAMRNMWSSFTTSALASFRVIRMGAKALVASMW
-1192 SDIQK
+1192 S
-1197 KVLLGEKTTAQE
+1197 
-1209 LRLLATK
+1209 
-1216 KLITSEDIKALSL
+1216 
-1229 AKAIKKVDLE
+1229 AI
-1239 RMYIN
+1239 
-1244 GQISRSIYKDGMTD
+1244 
-1258 FAGTGTFGSRR
+1258 
-1269 KLVEARQNGGWWNK
+1269 
-1283 AKAAF
+1283 
-1288 IGLQLRTNAYF
+1288 
-1299 TNLKI
+1299 
-1304 QFATTGGFWRTFA
+1304 
-1317 LKGMSA
+1317 
-1323 FAILTAGARTMG
+1323 
-1335 ATLLAAVGGLPGLII
+1335 GGLPGLII
-1350 TGVTMGISY
+1350 SGVTFGISY
-1359 MYTKSAD
+1359 LISKSQELKQD
-1366 LTNRINQTANEIED
+1366 MQQTMDEMKD
-1380 RIKQLN
+1380 RIKQID
-1386 DFLREND
+1386 DFMRDNNVDKIVRGDNEKEIDNAIESYKDKIREIAPESAN
-1393 TAKVLSGGDIK
+1393 AF
-1404 EVDNLIDAY
+1404 E
-1413 KEKLKQLEPY
+1413 
-1423 NYNNLVMK
+1423 MK
-1431 ADEKQSHEE
+1431 ASEIESHKE
-1440 RLKYLDEELKRLRDA
+1440 RLKYLEEQLELLKEANKVAQEKSENTDLYEDLRDKTESAVKAAETLVKRSSIFGKGGVNETEMGLYEDAEKEFDKFIGQLAARYKKEFPNIINSTQEQQAMQTMLKNFLALKGASEEATVQIRSALNRALGLEDKDMEQAFASKLMNMVDSAFPEIADRIRGHKELDEESKRKVENLMRGAVSELSIAYPKWETELQRLLAESSFEAKIQLVYDTGMIDNFDPFTERIYNNVLGSNITQWKENAEKFQELKPLLKGVNDMYTARNN
-1455 EMIAKSKMGNRD
+1455 AK
-1467 NYSDFSGAIT
+1467 T
-1477 RSNRNYERLEKTT
+1477 ELEKRY
-1490 AQNMSDKGMDFASAR
+1490 NI
-1505 SAAWKGLQPYQK
+1505 WK
-1517 GDMVNPIKKVI
+1517 
-1528 LKQFGDISK
+1528 
-1537 DETMRLAAMQAMSNI
+1537 A
-1552 FASMEIPE
+1552 
-1560 SRANMIR
+1560 
-1567 ASVLQA
+1567 
-1573 FGIGDKDS
+1573 
-1581 WLQEEAKNKLSDL
+1581 EED
-1594 LDSIAPT
+1594 
-1601 IATKIRS
+1601 
-1608 GQTLNEAEKAKVEE
+1608 
-1622 LMQDAKR
+1622 
-1629 GLTGQYPE
+1629 
-1637 FEKALQAL
+1637 
-1645 LDASNFEAV
+1645 
-1654 INLVFKDS
+1654 
-1662 KFNDVQNEL
+1662 
-1671 LGNLPKMPLGVGDP
+1671 
-1685 ETQAKKQK
+1685 
-1693 FAQSWGKEG
+1693 
-1702 SWTKAREAAN
+1702 
-1712 ADVAA
+1712 A
-1717 KKKEYEAAKKAK
+1717 KKKGKGDEATRLAVKKKYEDLKKAAYLGLGYDYVPEDKK
-1729 SKRQDE
+1729 SNKVPKVKGDKE
-1735 LKKEWQLAEQTA
+1735 DKK
-1747 KELNLFDAKK
+1747 
-1757 DKNKG
+1757 
-1762 PKKDSALES
+1762 LES

-1829 GNSFWNTTDRK
+1829 GRGFWNTTDRK
-1840 KFRTQVNREKAEWQY
+1840 KFHTQVNREKAEWQY
-1855 SEVDKVEWE
+1855 SEIDKVEWE

-1926 NLGMTEADAKAL
+1926 NLGMTEADAKVL
-1938 YKETPLAL
+1938 YKDTPLAL

-2081 KLSSGKKTFFKDGL
+2081 KLSSGKKNFFNSGL
-2095 SGLADRKV
+2095 SGVAEQRVKN
-2103 EKANEKITAGA
+2103 ANEKITAGA
-2114 ALQQEGQRE
+2114 ALKQEGERMQQE
-2123 AQEATTAMLDA
+2123 
-2134 IANSDWKAVGE
+2134 ANTELIE
-2145 AFEKLVKANEK
+2145 AFSNLDFDAVDEIVAKMLEGNEKEKKGDAKLKQGQKEAKAANEF
-2156 AKNGENKL
+2156 
-2164 NKGKEEAAS
+2164 KESMANVSAAAS
-2173 ANKFKEAMTSA
+2173 KINE
-2184 SKVVEKFNANIQSI
+2184 NIQSI

-2211 LGVDTESDGWQDAT
+2211 LGVDTENDGWQDAT
-2225 AFFESLSGVSGSI
+2225 AFFNSLGGVSSSI
-2238 SNIVTSGMQGN
+2238 SNMVTSAMSGNVGGVLQGF
-2249 IGGII
+2249 
-2254 QGAVGIFTS
+2254 VGIFTS

-2275 QERQIKLA
+2275 LERQIKLA
-2283 ERNITELERMRNDI
+2283 ERNITELERLRNDV
-2297 KSAIEN
+2297 KTAIEN

-2435 AWSKGEDAID
+2435 AWSKGEDAVD
-2445 AYKKKAKEMVKNL
+2445 AYKKKAKEMVKDL

-2521 MGLDLSENGD
+2521 MGLDLSEIGD

>member
-1 MADGNVGSLWMSLGI
+1 MVDGNLGDLWFQLGI
-16 KDAVSKEL
+16 KDNSHKDLNSMLKDVQRLEGMINSLNLSINKEQDPKKKKEIKEQLSNALNYLHLLQKVNIEL
-24 NRIADSMTGVDAKTK
+24 NKISGIKNVNAGINTGELDRAKKALMDFRNELINLQAGKTAGGVDNAFMSAYNAKFRNLITDVRQIEKAFDKENTLSASKNNAARLNRELETTK
-39 KAQESMRKLAE
+39 NKLAE
-50 ENLAGKNVAFLDRLK
+50 IQSLQSRGIRNRIDTTALLSGGNTLRGVKRRMETMLADDNLLAN
-65 KAIGDSTKE
+65 
-74 AKELQVV
+74 
-81 FEAIRSIRGGF
+81 
-92 SSLNWSVGAKSL
+92 GAKVKSL
-104 KEYSGIIMKIN
+104 LSDIAFAYTKATGKVQEYKRTASETASVDSAFSKQKLAVEQIN
-115 DALDKL
+115 TILGNIDKL
-121 YTRGLTASGDKMWG
+121 KGKSLEIGTDTSKLTAVRGEIERIKTTIESFSGK
-135 SATGALKVL
+135 
-144 EGISKIKEEG
+144 
-154 NFFFENFFKTD
+154 
-165 KAKAG
+165 
-170 LEDLQ
+170 Q
-175 REIIKLQK
+175 
-183 EGMGLLN
+183 LLN
-190 KRTLDTEG
+190 KG
-198 LAWAA
+198 F
-203 GLDDKIYK
+203 G
-211 LHRAY
+211 
-216 SVLRD
+216 
-221 DEEKLLATTEKKKP
+221 
-235 VWKQDEEQAKKNA
+235 
-248 EAVNVQT
+248 
-255 NALKKQEEQLKATSA
+255 
-270 AQKEKNA
+270 
-277 TENKAVAAPKIQPFV
+277 
-292 EDKGLDKM
+292 
-300 LNDVTAAR
+300 
-308 EKDAAATQTQIAY
+308 DA
-321 TKILNEVLDAFKGKA
+321 LNELQ
-336 STFLGVK
+336 LW
-343 DDSGRK
+343 
-349 YVDILNEANAAIE
+349 
-362 KMNKARAA
+362 
-370 AMVKEGKDFNPAN
+370 KERVN
-383 YPDPTPRIKKA
+383 R
-394 LEYLSL
+394 
-400 LQRIDI
+400 
-406 AQKHISEVKAAN
+406 
-418 PNVDTKNIK
+418 
-427 EAAKLVENFRNKLL
+427 
-441 ALQNDKYLTGAD
+441 
-453 DAHILGAYRKTLAM
+453 
-467 TLKDVDAIIGKLQK
+467 TLKDQSGANQ
-481 PNPLSDLDGNFS
+481 S
-493 KLDARIDAVREK
+493 
-505 LAKLRDLMNEGTQ
+505 AKATDRNLET
-518 KGYNTSM
+518 
-525 FGERISG
+525 
-532 LGGVVARMEAAM
+532 MEARYRRLQELM
-544 SNKNGELANVD
+544 SEVSRK
-555 KMKQLFS
+555 
-562 DISVELN
+562 IRELN
-569 KASTA
+569 DSARHGIKVGADTSRAEIAISRLTEMRNKFNNA
-574 MQAYGREKAKA
+574 DIGSKNA
-585 VAQEREFAVASKLS
+585 VA
-599 AKDKEAELKAL
+599 ELVSEYK
-610 SDYTKRYM
+610 
-618 TLVEEKRKVA
+618 
-628 EKAGISPFFKNDNGL
+628 IL
-643 KNIKAEIDTLLER
+643 KNEIGNAKSEQDKLNNAITRANKKQDRKNERQEARDNKQRLSEIKA
-656 LGRVR
+656 
-661 EDITLYQHA
+661 A
-670 IGSGTKEGISFGQ
+670 
-683 QGLKEANTEAEKLMR
+683 EA
-698 SITNLQNVYDTLR
+698 
-711 VSQVNVKDLIGQTP
+711 
-725 QKQRQDDI
+725 
-733 QRRMSDY
+733 
-740 YSKLE
+740 
-745 KDSAQAAKDAA
+745 
-756 KAERERASAE
+756 
-766 KQRQNELRNTER
+766 

-787 RQLRAEFS
+787 RALRREFS
-795 RGISLGANTDKSYEE
+795 RGISLGADVSKAEAE
-810 IRRLLSMMRVLR
+810 IHRLIDIMRYLR
-822 ALQGSLSSTDWREHI
+822 QMRTWLVEGQNVVGRIGSI
-837 GRLGNY
+837 GT
-843 GAGHDATIA
+843 GHDATQA
-852 NRALQDQR
+852 GRALQDQR

-1197 KVLLGEKTTAQE
+1197 KALLGEKTTAQE

-1899 AFQDGAVWDKQTR
+1899 AFQDGAVWNKQTR

-2018 KTEAFNKSS
+2018 KTETFNKSS

-2081 KLSSGKKTFFKDGL
+2081 KLSSGKKNFFNSGL
-2095 SGLADRKV
+2095 SGVAEQRVKN
-2103 EKANEKITAGA
+2103 ANEKITAGA
-2114 ALQQEGQRE
+2114 ALKQEGERMQQEANTELIE
-2123 AQEATTAMLDA
+2123 AFSNLDFDAVDEIVAKMLDGHEKEEKGDA
-2134 IANSDWKAVGE
+2134 KLKQGQKEAKA
-2145 AFEKLVKANEK
+2145 ANEF
-2156 AKNGENKL
+2156 
-2164 NKGKEEAAS
+2164 KESMANVSAAAS
-2173 ANKFKEAMTSA
+2173 KINE
-2184 SKVVEKFNANIQSI
+2184 NIQSI

-2225 AFFESLSGVSGSI
+2225 AFFNSLGGVSSSI
-2238 SNIVTSGMQGN
+2238 SNMVTSAMSGNVGGVLQGV
-2249 IGGII
+2249 
-2254 QGAVGIFTS
+2254 VGIFTS

-2275 QERQIKLA
+2275 LERQIKLA
-2283 ERNITELERMRNDI
+2283 ERNITELERLRNDV
-2297 KSAIEN
+2297 KTAIEN

-2417 YGVDMKAWASQLT
+2417 YGVDTKAWASQLT

-2445 AYKKKAKEMVKNL
+2445 AYKKKAKEMVKDL

-2468 EAALQGPLDNLTE
+2468 EVALQGPLDNLTE
-2481 IIKKK
+2481 IIKQK

-2531 GSVTNGIKNITEETA
+2531 GSVTNGITNITEETA

>member
-1 MADGNVGSLWMSLGI
+1 MADGNVGSLWMSLGL
-16 KDAVSKEL
+16 KETVSKEL
-24 NRIADSMTGVDAKTK
+24 NKIADGMTGVDAKTR
-39 KAQESMRKLAE
+39 KAQENLRKLADTDVS
-50 ENLAGKNVAFLDRLK
+50 GKNISFLK
-65 KAIGDSTKE
+65 KIQNALGDTSAE
-74 AKELQVV
+74 AKELQAVLGV
-81 FEAIRSIRGGF
+81 IGKTKGGWKGITEDLNIGKLQQYAKLVRELEFALTNIESKKGLSDSGFNLQSTIYQSREAIDAIA
-92 SSLNWSVGAKSL
+92 SLQNHL
-104 KEYSGIIMKIN
+104 KFA
-115 DALDKL
+115 DAP
-121 YTRGLTASGDKMWG
+121 TASGLKAIRQELQGLINEGTSLIHSPIKNYMQIDKW
-135 SATGALKVL
+135 
-144 EGISKIKEEG
+144 
-154 NFFFENFFKTD
+154 
-165 KAKAG
+165 
-170 LEDLQ
+170 
-175 REIIKLQK
+175 
-183 EGMGLLN
+183 LN
-190 KRTLDTEG
+190 TLDGKVTDIEYKYIVATQG
-198 LAWAA
+198 VSKETNAVADA
-203 GLDDKIYK
+203 GK
-211 LHRAY
+211 RA
-216 SVLRD
+216 
-221 DEEKLLATTEKKKP
+221 
-235 VWKQDEEQAKKNA
+235 EEQTKKNA
-248 EAVNVQT
+248 EAVNEQT
-255 NALKKQEEQLKATSA
+255 NALKKQEEQLKATTA
-270 AQKEKNA
+270 AQKEKSAAESKTA
-277 TENKAVAAPKIQPFV
+277 TAPKIQPFV
-292 EDKGLDKM
+292 ENKGLNKM
-300 LNDVTAAR
+300 LNEATAAR
-308 EKDAAATQTQIAY
+308 EKDVAATQAQTSYQL
-321 TKILNEVLDAFKGKA
+321 KLNEALDAFKGKA
-336 STFLGVK
+336 SAVIGVK

-349 YVDILNEANAAIE
+349 YVDILNAANVAIE
-362 KMNKARAA
+362 KVNKERAK
-370 AMVKEGKDFNPAN
+370 AMKDQGKAFNPN
-383 YPDPTPRIKKA
+383 DFPDPTPRLKKA

-418 PNVDTKNIK
+418 PNVDTKNI
-427 EAAKLVENFRNKLL
+427 ENATRLIENFRNRLL
-441 ALQNDKYLTGAD
+441 SLQDKMFGTGAD
-453 DAHILGAYRKTLAM
+453 NAHVLGMYGKTLAM

-585 VAQEREFAVASKLS
+585 VATDRNLETMEARYRRLQELMSEVSRKIRELNDSAKRGFKVGADTSRVGSAISRLFEMRDKFNNADIGSKNAVA
-599 AKDKEAELKAL
+599 ELVSEYK
-610 SDYTKRYM
+610 
-618 TLVEEKRKVA
+618 
-628 EKAGISPFFKNDNGL
+628 IL
-643 KNIKAEIDTLLER
+643 KNEIGNAKSEQDKLNNAITRANKKQDRKNERQEARDNKQRLSEIKA
-656 LGRVR
+656 
-661 EDITLYQHA
+661 A
-670 IGSGTKEGISFGQ
+670 
-683 QGLKEANTEAEKLMR
+683 EA
-698 SITNLQNVYDTLR
+698 
-711 VSQVNVKDLIGQTP
+711 
-725 QKQRQDDI
+725 
-733 QRRMSDY
+733 
-740 YSKLE
+740 
-745 KDSAQAAKDAA
+745 
-756 KAERERASAE
+756 
-766 KQRQNELRNTER
+766 

-787 RQLRAEFS
+787 RSLRREFS
-795 RGISLGANTDKSYEE
+795 RGISLGADVSKAEAE
-810 IRRLLSMMRVLR
+810 IHRLIDIMRYLR
-822 ALQGSLSSTDWREHI
+822 QMRTWLVEGQNVVGRIGSI
-837 GRLGNY
+837 GT
-843 GAGHDATIA
+843 GHDATQA
-852 NRALQDQR
+852 GRALQDQR

-1829 GNSFWNTTDRK
+1829 GRGFWNTTDRK
-1840 KFRTQVNREKAEWQY
+1840 KFHTQVNREKAEWQY
-1855 SEVDKVEWE
+1855 SEIDKVEWE

-1926 NLGMTEADAKAL
+1926 NLGMTEADAKVL
-1938 YKETPLAL
+1938 YKDTPLAL

-2081 KLSSGKKTFFKDGL
+2081 KLSSGKKNFFNSGL
-2095 SGLADRKV
+2095 SGVAEQRVKN
-2103 EKANEKITAGA
+2103 ANEKITAGA
-2114 ALQQEGQRE
+2114 ALKQEGERMQQE
-2123 AQEATTAMLDA
+2123 
-2134 IANSDWKAVGE
+2134 ANTELIE
-2145 AFEKLVKANEK
+2145 AFSNLDFDAVDEIVAKMLEGNEKEKEGDAKLKQGQKEAKAANEF
-2156 AKNGENKL
+2156 
-2164 NKGKEEAAS
+2164 KESMANVSVAAS
-2173 ANKFKEAMTSA
+2173 KINE
-2184 SKVVEKFNANIQSI
+2184 NIQSI

-2211 LGVDTESDGWQDAT
+2211 LGVDTENDGWQDAT
-2225 AFFESLSGVSGSI
+2225 AFFNSLGGVSSSI
-2238 SNIVTSGMQGN
+2238 SNMVTSAMSGNVGGVLQGF
-2249 IGGII
+2249 
-2254 QGAVGIFTS
+2254 VGIFTS

-2275 QERQIKLA
+2275 LERQIKLA
-2283 ERNITELERMRNDI
+2283 ERNITELERLRNDV
-2297 KSAIEN
+2297 KTAIEN

-2445 AYKKKAKEMVKNL
+2445 AYKKKAKEMVKDL

-2468 EAALQGPLDNLTE
+2468 EVALQGPLDNLTE
-2481 IIKKK
+2481 IIKQK

-2531 GSVTNGIKNITEETA
+2531 GSVTNGITNITEETA